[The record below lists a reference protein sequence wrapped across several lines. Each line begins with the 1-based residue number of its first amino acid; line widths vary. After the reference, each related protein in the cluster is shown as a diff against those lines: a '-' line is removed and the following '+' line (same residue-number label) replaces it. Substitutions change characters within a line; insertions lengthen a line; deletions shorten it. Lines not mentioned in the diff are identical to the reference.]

1 MKKRVLSLF
10 LAITLCLTLTP
21 TGALAEEGQPPE
33 QTVSV
38 TQNAETGADENAPP
52 AKPEENP
59 TEDAPA
65 AAEKNTADKETG
77 KEAGQ
82 NEPTAEGKNEPLA
95 LGLDDAGQNG
105 EGGGNGEAGGTYI
118 SGEDTRTEIWCVSKP
133 DSIGRGYDGTTDGG
147 TIPIDLTFTDG
158 TNEIKLTEKT
168 DFTAKK
174 TFDSADAGWHTVT
187 VEIALIGEAAV
198 KYKLKAG
205 EETFTIG
212 GNINKAYPDL
222 TVTLSKTAC
231 TAGEKLLPLL
241 SVEGAPE
248 DAEVTYYY
256 LASELKSWAGSSDV
270 EGSDAMPKI
279 DENTAISEPG
289 TYYIYAKTGETKNYE
304 EERSTT
310 AELTV
315 NEAVVEAASVTKADG
330 TDGGT
335 YESLPAALNAAQDGD
350 TVKLLADHVTD
361 ADALNAL
368 GEDFT
373 FEQYASIVPV
383 VTKTLT
389 LDLNHKTVD
398 YLEVGFTET
407 NEETQKKETLET
419 GNLTVTGEAAYGR
432 ILNLLFMAGTLNIRS
447 GEIGGI
453 LVDDNGVESPGG
465 GLVCDVNSGSVTI
478 SGGTVLG
485 LTVLEGAAVTVNGG
499 SAHAGEWVVASG
511 ATLNITDGTFGD
523 VQFTHNGTI
532 AISGGTFQSIKSYIA
547 EELQPLMSLL
557 DTQKVHAFYK
567 GDDVQDGNATEL
579 ADVTVKEHT
588 HSSENGKCD
597 CGASYVA
604 SVTTSNG
611 VTNNYTSLDDALDAA
626 QDGDTVTLLSNVDL
640 GETYVTIDKSITFD
654 LGDKT
659 LSSSKA
665 WLSYGVLLVK
675 DATVTVKNGKVKATG
690 IGSCAIRAYRSGASM
705 TLEDVTAT
713 VTSDKSSVTVG
724 DFGSAVI
731 KSGDYQGLYVG
742 AKSQVTLEGGT
753 FRPYMD
759 NITNENV
766 KSIFWKV
773 NETTDATSRDCME
786 LLGDGCVY
794 VDENRTQVRTGG
806 GFNTV
811 VTVQQGTAIDAPVA
825 KIGNVEYASLSKAIN
840 AVQNGG
846 TITLLDDL
854 DLGSGAVLQVGSSK
868 KDFTIDLDNHTLSAD
883 GDCLIMLHN
892 GSQLTLKN
900 GTLDGS
906 RCTSYEGVLY
916 ISSNSGPKL
925 TLENVTAKSGSVADF
940 LYDQRSVLLAYVT
953 YGTVVFDGGTY
964 TGGVLLE
971 TDGNAVLKSGTFQK
985 GTNDYSIKTE
995 DSGKHLSDYLD
1006 DDSQFWNDNTPLD
1019 LSNETQTADKV
1030 TVRPCEHKW
1039 ENGKCTVC
1047 QKVCDH
1053 GSTDGKSMTED
1064 PCPTCGMKAAAQV
1077 DITGSDAKYFPSFT
1091 DALVYAT
1098 KNNGCTLKLLADV
1111 TGTTVMIN
1119 NPFIFD
1125 LNGHSVDALSVDAKA
1140 TIKDSGTTKGRIGK
1154 VTVSNEKVTD
1164 LTLGSLLE
1172 EGYAFKYG
1180 NGYWANDSYLQTTEG
1195 SFVTVEKA
1203 PIQSVNVYAKD
1214 KNNQEILTI
1223 AYGATGEVT
1232 LVSSC
1237 KLSET
1242 SGENLNCAWYKL
1254 TDDTA
1259 IPPLEGAA
1267 GTSYKLPADL
1277 PAGTYTYRVT
1287 FTSDYYSKSA
1297 EITITVTPISL
1308 VGATV
1313 TVSNLT
1319 YNGNPQEPT
1328 VTVKLGDETLSRDN
1342 DYTVQV
1348 TKQTDAGRYKLTI
1361 KGGGNY
1367 SGEIK
1372 DVEWKIEP
1380 MKIDSVMVSSDISKV
1395 YDGTAEI
1402 NMSANEWA
1410 TALKFKTLSASGV
1423 VDVPSETYTIS
1434 DAYFVKKSGEE
1445 TIYSPDAG
1453 EKYGITFKITLNDDN
1468 YVLQTYG
1475 EDTPST
1481 SKVITQSGGATF
1493 TIKQATVT
1501 SPGEITQL
1509 VFNDL
1514 AKTYTI
1520 DLAKL
1525 LPKLSEGCAYGS
1537 IQYQGHNYNFTDNA
1551 YLDGNDAVSV
1561 SKEGVLTLS
1570 TVAASTANVGDQ
1582 IGTITVP
1589 VVTTNYQKF
1598 EFTIKVVIS
1607 ARIPINA
1614 SGVTVS
1620 ASEITYGQTL
1630 NESKLTATG
1639 TMKHPG
1645 TGEEVKGTFAWTNPE
1660 AKPGAAGDYT
1670 ASWTFTPA
1678 AGYEEYAPAT
1688 GTVTIKVNKATPTFT
1703 APTAQENLTYTGQE
1717 QALITAGSVTSGG
1730 TMQYSLTENG
1740 TYSQD
1745 IPTGTDAGAYT
1756 VWYRVIGDANHNDT
1770 APASVPVRIGK
1781 KPLTIIG
1788 VTAASK
1794 TYDGTTNAD
1803 ITSVTFGGS
1812 VTLQKD
1818 KDYAVTARFDDASAG
1833 NGKNITATVTLMG
1846 QAAKNYALEQ
1856 SSFPTTGSIT
1866 KAAAPGSGLHPAVT
1880 VINDLAKTYEM
1891 VLSNDYLP
1899 KLSSPCEYGN
1909 VSYSLGGTY
1918 LTDGYKNK
1926 VQAEVVEE
1934 NGQYKLKL
1942 TVPAVDY
1949 NKVSSVGTLR
1959 LNVSSDNYQD
1969 FHLDIGVKAKNKDV
1983 PVPDGPISASDITY
1997 GQALNDSKI
2006 AGKMKAGGKAIDGTF
2021 TWTNGTFKPA
2031 AGDYPASWTFTPAKG
2046 YEEYATATGTATVT
2060 VDPKAVTVSI
2070 TPNGGTY
2077 GSVTAAAAVLS
2088 GVVDG
2093 ETVPVTL
2100 TYTGTANDGTTYAD
2114 TTPPAKAG
2122 TYTITATTTNPN
2134 YTLDPKTTT
2143 ADFTIAKRPATV
2155 TPDNKSK
2162 VYEENDPD
2170 LTYKVDGVLDGE
2182 TLTGI
2187 TLTRA
2192 EGENAGKYAITATAD
2207 AGANPNYDVTFAE
2220 GTLTIEPKS
2229 IKGATVVLGKG
2240 LIANGAEQT
2249 QTVEKV
2255 LLDGKELP
2263 ADSYTVAGN
2272 TATTPGSHTLTITA
2286 KGNYTG
2292 TVEQTYVIIPAKA
2305 ESAPGEEIA
2314 IGSGEVK
2321 VVVKSEGTVPP
2332 ATLLTNK
2339 AELLAMLV
2347 DSGDITADELAQI
2360 ADGASVDIALTVK
2373 EANVSAEIKTAM
2385 AQAAK
2390 GCTIGQYLDIS
2401 LFKYM
2406 TVNGKQQ
2413 DGVALHTTK
2422 DALTISVVVPDAL
2435 INTNSAVNRTYCIV
2449 RNHEGTITVLDAAF
2463 DAAGKTL
2470 TFKTDRFSD
2479 YAIAYKD
2486 TAVPS
2491 SGSNPGSSNSSND
2504 SETKKNEV
2512 AAPTP
2517 APTPAST
2524 SKPSTI
2530 TAMPQ
2535 TGDTSNPTLYV
2546 VLLVASLLGLAVVFV
2561 CKKRNDK

>member
-21 TGALAEEGQPPE
+21 TGALAAEGQPPE
-33 QTVSV
+33 QTVSA
-38 TQNAETGADENAPP
+38 TQEAQIPAPALEEKEEEKTTPAQTGAGENAPP
-52 AKPEENP
+52 ANPEENP

-65 AAEKNTADKETG
+65 AAEKNTADEETG
-77 KEAGQ
+77 KQAVQ
-82 NEPTAEGKNEPLA
+82 NEPTMEGKNELPA
-95 LGLDDAGQNG
+95 LNDAGQSAAG
-105 EGGGNGEAGGTYI
+105 GGIYVAPGSPTEGGGGTYI
-118 SGEDTRTEIWCVSKP
+118 PGEDKRTEIRCVSKP
-133 DSIGRGYDGTTDGG
+133 DSIGRSYDGTTDGG

-158 TNEIKLTEKT
+158 TNEIKLKEGTG
-168 DFTAKK
+168 FTAKK

-212 GNINKAYPDL
+212 GNINKAYPKL
-222 TVTLSKTAC
+222 TVSLSQTAC

-256 LASELKSWAGSSDV
+256 LASALKSWAGSSDV

-289 TYYIYAKTGETKNYE
+289 TYYVYAKTGETKNYE

-315 NEAVVEAASVTKADG
+315 NEAVVEAASVTKKDG

-335 YESLPAALNAAQDGD
+335 YESLPAALNAAQ
-350 TVKLLADHVTD
+350 
-361 ADALNAL
+361 N
-368 GEDFT
+368 
-373 FEQYASIVPV
+373 
-383 VTKTLT
+383 
-389 LDLNHKTVD
+389 
-398 YLEVGFTET
+398 
-407 NEETQKKETLET
+407 
-419 GNLTVTGEAAYGR
+419 
-432 ILNLLFMAGTLNIRS
+432 
-447 GEIGGI
+447 
-453 LVDDNGVESPGG
+453 
-465 GLVCDVNSGSVTI
+465 
-478 SGGTVLG
+478 
-485 LTVLEGAAVTVNGG
+485 
-499 SAHAGEWVVASG
+499 
-511 ATLNITDGTFGD
+511 
-523 VQFTHNGTI
+523 
-532 AISGGTFQSIKSYIA
+532 
-547 EELQPLMSLL
+547 
-557 DTQKVHAFYK
+557 
-567 GDDVQDGNATEL
+567 
-579 ADVTVKEHT
+579 
-588 HSSENGKCD
+588 
-597 CGASYVA
+597 
-604 SVTTSNG
+604 
-611 VTNNYTSLDDALDAA
+611 
-626 QDGDTVTLLSNVDL
+626 GDTVTLLSDVDL
-640 GETYVTIDKSITFD
+640 GETYVTISKSITFD
-654 LGDKT
+654 LNGKT
-659 LSSSKA
+659 LSSSKT
-665 WLSYGVLLVK
+665 WSSDGVLLVK
-675 DATVTVKNGKVKATG
+675 NATVTVKNGTVKATG

-705 TLEDVTAT
+705 TLEAVTAT
-713 VTSDKSSVTVG
+713 VTSNKSSVMVG

-742 AKSQVTLEGGT
+742 AKSQVTLKGGT

-759 NITNENV
+759 TMTNENV

-825 KIGNVEYASLSKAIN
+825 KIGNVEYASLSKAID

-854 DLGSGAVLQVGSSK
+854 DLGNGAVLQVGSSQK
-868 KDFTIDLDNHTLSAD
+868 NFTIDLDNHTLSAD
-883 GDCLIMLHN
+883 GACLIMLHN

-925 TLENVTAKSGSVADF
+925 TLENVTAKSGTVPDT
-940 LYDQRSVLLAYVT
+940 LNGQRSVLLAYVT
-953 YGTVVFDGGTY
+953 YGTVEFDGGTY
-964 TGGVLLE
+964 TGGVLLK
-971 TDGNAVLKSGTFQK
+971 TDGNAVLKSGTFRK
-985 GTNDYSIKTE
+985 GTNNYSIKTE

-1006 DDSQFWNDNTPLD
+1006 ESLFWNGDTVLD
-1019 LSNETQTADKV
+1019 LSSETQTADEV
-1030 TVRPCEHKW
+1030 TVRPCEHNW

-1053 GSTDGKSMTED
+1053 GSADGKSMTED
-1064 PCPTCGMKAAAQV
+1064 PCHTCGMKAAAQV

-1154 VTVSNEKVTD
+1154 VTVSDTEVPG
-1164 LTLGSLLE
+1164 LTLGGLLE

-1237 KLSET
+1237 RMGET
-1242 SGENLNCAWYKL
+1242 SGADLTYLWYKL
-1254 TDDTA
+1254 EGAAATA
-1259 IPPLEGAA
+1259 PLEGATGANYTLPDNLAA
-1267 GTSYKLPADL
+1267 GTH
-1277 PAGTYTYRVT
+1277 TYLLIC
-1287 FTSDYYSKSA
+1287 TSDGYSKSE

-1308 VGATV
+1308 EGAEV
-1313 TVSNLT
+1313 TVENPT
-1319 YNGNPQEPT
+1319 YNGQKQFPA
-1328 VTVKLGDETLSRDN
+1328 VTVKLNENTTLTKGTDFYVDATMQTNAGS
-1342 DYTVQV
+1342 YT
-1348 TKQTDAGRYKLTI
+1348 LTVN
-1361 KGGGNY
+1361 GNGNY
-1367 SGEIK
+1367 SGKIEN
-1372 DVEWKIEP
+1372 VEWKIEP
-1380 MKIDSVMVSSDISKV
+1380 MKIDSVMVSSDISKT
-1395 YDGTAEI
+1395 YDGTATVTKTAE
-1402 NMSANEWA
+1402 EWA
-1410 TALKFKTLSASGV
+1410 KILTFKTLSAYAV
-1423 VDVPSETYTIS
+1423 VDVPSGAYTIS
-1434 DAYFVKKSGEE
+1434 DAYFVEKSGEE

-1525 LPKLSEGCAYGS
+1525 LPKLSEGCEYGD
-1537 IQYQGHNYNFTDNA
+1537 IQYQGCDYHFTDST
-1551 YLDGNDAVSV
+1551 YLDSNNGMSV
-1561 SKEGVLTLS
+1561 SEEGILTLP
-1570 TVAASTANVGDQ
+1570 TVSAHTSDVNTQ

-1589 VVTTNYQKF
+1589 VVTTNYQNF
-1598 EFTIKVVIS
+1598 EFTIKVYIS
-1607 ARIPINA
+1607 ARIPPNA

-1620 ASEITYGQTL
+1620 ASDITYGQML

-1717 QALITAGSVTSGG
+1717 QALITAGMTDHG
-1730 TMQYSLTENG
+1730 TMLYSLTENG

-1745 IPTGTDAGAYT
+1745 IPTGTDAGEYT
-1756 VWYRVIGDANHNDT
+1756 VWYRVIGDENHNDA
-1770 APASVPVRIGK
+1770 APASVAVRIGQ
-1781 KPLTIIG
+1781 KPLTITG
-1788 VTAASK
+1788 LTASK
-1794 TYDGTTNAD
+1794 PYDGTTNAD
-1803 ITSVTFGGS
+1803 ITSVTFDGVNLNRG
-1812 VTLQKD
+1812 T
-1818 KDYAVTARFDDASAG
+1818 DYTVTANFDDASVG
-1833 NGKNITATVTLMG
+1833 NRKNVTATVTLTE
-1846 QAAKNYALEQ
+1846 QTAKNYALEQ

-1866 KAAAPGSGLHPAVT
+1866 KAAAPDFTKETALTIVNGHE
-1880 VINDLAKTYEM
+1880 KTYT
-1891 VLSNDYLP
+1891 VTLP
-1899 KLSSPCEYGN
+1899 ALPTLETPKAYGALTYEIGEIKLN
-1909 VSYSLGGTY
+1909 
-1918 LTDGYKNK
+1918 DGYYTSGAK
-1926 VQAEVVEE
+1926 VE
-1934 NGQYKLKL
+1934 NGEL
-1942 TVPAVDY
+1942 TLPIQKNDVETTG
-1949 NKVSSVGTLR
+1949 SVGTVTVVIKSINYKDITLTVK
-1959 LNVSSDNYQD
+1959 VSAVNQ
-1969 FHLDIGVKAKNKDV
+1969 IK
-1983 PVPDGPISASDITY
+1983 PVPDGTITATPITY
-1997 GQALNDSKI
+1997 GNELSASTITGTMQDPVTGVAVN
-2006 AGKMKAGGKAIDGTF
+2006 GTF
-2021 TWTNGTFKPA
+2021 TWDTPA
-2031 AGDYPASWTFTPAKG
+2031 VKLNAGSHNAKWTFTPDKSYG
-2046 YEEYATATGTATVT
+2046 GKYTTNTGTATVT
-2060 VDPKAVTVSI
+2060 VNPKAVTVSGITANDKVYDGTTNAGLDYSAVTLGGVLENDTLTVTATGTMESADVGEKKVTISNLTLGGDSAANYVLAESGNQTETTATITAKEVTATI

-2077 GSVTAAAAVLS
+2077 GSVTAAAAELS
-2088 GVVDG
+2088 GAVDG
-2093 ETVPVTL
+2093 ENVPVTL
-2100 TYTGTANDGTTYAD
+2100 TYTGNGYNDTAVPVN
-2114 TTPPAKAG
+2114 AG
-2122 TYTITATTTNPN
+2122 SYTVTASIANSN
-2134 YTLDPKTTT
+2134 YTLTGNTT
-2143 ADFTIAKRPATV
+2143 ADFVITPKAVTVSGITANDKVYDGTTNAVLDYSNAQFDGILENDKLTVAAKGMFEKAEAGKQNVAISDLKLGGDSAANYVLAESGNQTETTATITAKEVTV

-2162 VYEENDPD
+2162 VYEEKDPK
-2170 LTYKVDGVLDGE
+2170 LTYIVSGVLSGE
-2182 TLTGI
+2182 TLKGI
-2187 TLTRA
+2187 TLARA
-2192 EGENAGKYAITATAD
+2192 EGENAGEYDITATAD
-2207 AGANPNYDVTFAE
+2207 AGANPNYEVTFAE
-2220 GTLTIEPKS
+2220 GKFTINPKS
-2229 IKGATVVLGKG
+2229 IDGATVKLGKA
-2240 LIANGAEQT
+2240 LTANGAEQT

-2255 LLDGKELP
+2255 LLNDKELP

-2272 TATTPGSHTLTITA
+2272 TATDPGSHTLTITA

-2292 TVEQTYVIIPAKA
+2292 AVEQTYVIVPAKA
-2305 ESAPGEEIA
+2305 EDAPDKEIT
-2314 IGSGEVK
+2314 IGNGKVK
-2321 VVVKSEGTVPP
+2321 VDIKFEGTVPP
-2332 ATLLTNK
+2332 ATLLTDK

-2360 ADGASVDIALTVK
+2360 ADGAIMDIVLTVK
-2373 EANVSAEIKTAM
+2373 EANVPDAVKTAM

-2390 GCTIGQYLDIS
+2390 DYTIGQYLDIS

-2406 TVNGKQQ
+2406 TVNGNRQP
-2413 DGVALHTTK
+2413 GAALHTTK
-2422 DALTISVVVPDAL
+2422 NALPISVVVPDAL
-2435 INTNSAVNRTYCIV
+2435 IHTDSAVNRNYCIV
-2449 RNHEGTITVLDAAF
+2449 RCHEGAIAVLDAAF
-2463 DAAGKTL
+2463 DAANKTL
-2470 TFKTDRFSD
+2470 TFKTDRFSV

-2491 SGSNPGSSNSSND
+2491 SGSNPGSNNSSND

>member
-21 TGALAEEGQPPE
+21 TGALAAEGQPPE

-38 TQNAETGADENAPP
+38 TQEAQTGAGENAPP
-52 AKPEENP
+52 ANPEENP
-59 TEDAPA
+59 TENAPA
-65 AAEKNTADKETG
+65 AAEKNTADEGNG
-77 KEAGQ
+77 KQAVQ
-82 NEPTAEGKNEPLA
+82 NEPTMEGKNELPA
-95 LGLDDAGQNG
+95 LNDAGQNAAG
-105 EGGGNGEAGGTYI
+105 GGIYVAPGSPTEGGGGTYI

-133 DSIGRGYDGTTDGG
+133 DSIGRSYDGTTDGG

-158 TNEIKLTEKT
+158 TNEIKLKEGTG
-168 DFTAKK
+168 FTAKK

-212 GNINKAYPDL
+212 GNINKAYPKL
-222 TVTLSKTAC
+222 TVSLSQTTC

-241 SVEGAPE
+241 SVEGAPK

-256 LASELKSWAGSSDV
+256 LASALKSWAGSSDV
-270 EGSDAMPKI
+270 EGSEAMPKI
-279 DENTAISEPG
+279 DENTAISKPG
-289 TYYIYAKTGETKNYE
+289 TYYVYAKTGETKNYE
-304 EERSTT
+304 EERSAT

-330 TDGGT
+330 TVSGT
-335 YESLPAALNAAQDGD
+335 YKTLPA
-350 TVKLLADHVTD
+350 
-361 ADALNAL
+361 
-368 GEDFT
+368 
-373 FEQYASIVPV
+373 
-383 VTKTLT
+383 
-389 LDLNHKTVD
+389 
-398 YLEVGFTET
+398 
-407 NEETQKKETLET
+407 
-419 GNLTVTGEAAYGR
+419 
-432 ILNLLFMAGTLNIRS
+432 
-447 GEIGGI
+447 
-453 LVDDNGVESPGG
+453 
-465 GLVCDVNSGSVTI
+465 
-478 SGGTVLG
+478 
-485 LTVLEGAAVTVNGG
+485 
-499 SAHAGEWVVASG
+499 
-511 ATLNITDGTFGD
+511 
-523 VQFTHNGTI
+523 
-532 AISGGTFQSIKSYIA
+532 
-547 EELQPLMSLL
+547 
-557 DTQKVHAFYK
+557 
-567 GDDVQDGNATEL
+567 
-579 ADVTVKEHT
+579 
-588 HSSENGKCD
+588 
-597 CGASYVA
+597 
-604 SVTTSNG
+604 
-611 VTNNYTSLDDALDAA
+611 ALDAA
-626 QDGDTVTLLSNVDL
+626 QDGDTVTLLSDVDL

-665 WLSYGVLLVK
+665 WLSYGVLVVK
-675 DATVTVKNGKVKATG
+675 DATVTVKNGTVKATG
-690 IGSCAIRAYRSGASM
+690 SGSCAIRAYRSGASM
-705 TLEDVTAT
+705 TLENVTAT
-713 VTSDKSSVTVG
+713 VTSNKSSVTVG

-759 NITNENV
+759 TTTNENV

-825 KIGNVEYASLSKAIN
+825 KIGNVEYASLSKAID

-854 DLGSGAVLQVGSSK
+854 DLGNGAVLQVGSSQK
-868 KDFTIDLDNHTLSAD
+868 NFTIDLDNHTLSAD
-883 GDCLIMLHN
+883 GACLIMLHN

-906 RCTSYEGVLY
+906 RCTSYDGVLY

-925 TLENVTAKSGSVADF
+925 TLENVTAKSGTVPDT
-940 LYDQRSVLLAYVT
+940 LNGQRSVLLAYVT
-953 YGTVVFDGGTY
+953 YGTVEFDGGTY
-964 TGGVLLE
+964 TGGVLLK
-971 TDGNAVLKSGTFQK
+971 TDGNAVLKSGTFRK
-985 GTNDYSIKTE
+985 GTNNYSIKTE

-1006 DDSQFWNDNTPLD
+1006 ESLFWNGDTVLD
-1019 LSNETQTADKV
+1019 LSSETQTADEV
-1030 TVRPCEHKW
+1030 TVRPCEHNW

-1053 GSTDGKSMTED
+1053 GSADGKSMTKD

-1119 NPFIFD
+1119 NPFLFD
-1125 LNGHSVDALSVDAKA
+1125 LNGHNVDALSVDARA

-1154 VTVSNEKVTD
+1154 VTVSDTEVPG
-1164 LTLGSLLE
+1164 LTLGGLLE

-1214 KNNQEILTI
+1214 KNNQKILTI

-1242 SGENLNCAWYKL
+1242 SGENLSCAWYKL

-1717 QALITAGSVTSGG
+1717 QALITAGMTDHG

-1756 VWYRVIGDANHNDT
+1756 VWYRVIGDENHNDT
-1770 APASVPVRIGK
+1770 APASVAVRIGQ
-1781 KPLTIIG
+1781 KPLTITG

-1794 TYDGTTNAD
+1794 LYDGTKNAG
-1803 ITSVTFGGS
+1803 ITSVTFDN
-1812 VTLQKD
+1812 VILNRDT
-1818 KDYAVTARFDDASAG
+1818 DYNVTASFDDASVG
-1833 NGKNITATVTLMG
+1833 NGKNVTATVTLIG
-1846 QAAKNYALEQ
+1846 PAAKNYALEQ
-1856 SSFPTTGSIT
+1856 SSFTTTGSIT
-1866 KAAAPGSGLHPAVT
+1866 KAAAPGSGLRPAVT

-1909 VSYSLGGTY
+1909 VSYSLRGTY
-1918 LTDGYKNK
+1918 LTDGYKDTVQVK
-1926 VQAEVVEE
+1926 VMEE

-1949 NKVSSVGTLR
+1949 NKVSSVGTIDVR
-1959 LNVSSDNYQD
+1959 VTSDNYRD
-1969 FHLDIGVKAKNKDV
+1969 FYLTIGVKTKNKDV
-1983 PVPDGPISASDITY
+1983 PVPDGTISASDITY

-2031 AGDYPASWTFTPAKG
+2031 TGDYPASWTFTPAKG

-2070 TPNGGTY
+2070 TPNGGSY
-2077 GSVTAAAAVLS
+2077 
-2088 GVVDG
+2088 G
-2093 ETVPVTL
+2093 ETIIPATATANDVVGEDNPEITL
-2100 TYTGTANDGTTYAD
+2100 TYTGTASDGTKYTG
-2114 TTPPAKAG
+2114 TTPPTKAG
-2122 TYTITATTTNPN
+2122 TYTIKASTTNAN
-2134 YTLDPKTTT
+2134 YTLVANT
-2143 ADFTIAKRPATV
+2143 ATATFTVAKRGATV

-2162 VYEENDPD
+2162 VYQEKDPD
-2170 LTYKVDGVLDGE
+2170 LTYKVNGVLDGE
-2182 TLTGI
+2182 TLKGI

-2192 EGENAGKYAITATAD
+2192 EGENAGQYAITATAD
-2207 AGANPNYDVTFAE
+2207 AGANPNYKVMFAE

-2240 LIANGAEQT
+2240 LTANGAEQT

-2263 ADSYTVAGN
+2263 ADSYTVKGN
-2272 TATTPGSHTLTITA
+2272 TATAPGRHTLTVTA

-2292 TVEQTYVIIPAKA
+2292 TVEQTYVIVPAKA
-2305 ESAPGEEIA
+2305 EDAPDGEIA

-2360 ADGASVDIALTVK
+2360 ADGANVDIALTVK

-2406 TVNGKQQ
+2406 TVNGNQQ
-2413 DGVALHTTK
+2413 AGVALHTTK

-2435 INTNSAVNRTYCIV
+2435 IHTDSAVNRTYCIV
-2449 RNHEGTITVLDAAF
+2449 RRHDGAITVLDAAF
-2463 DAAGKTL
+2463 DAASKTL

-2486 TAVPS
+2486 TAVPGI
-2491 SGSNPGSSNSSND
+2491 GSNPGSNNSSND

-2546 VLLVASLLGLAVVFV
+2546 VLLVASMLGLAVVFV

>member
-21 TGALAEEGQPPE
+21 TGALAAEGQPPE
-33 QTVSV
+33 QTVSA
-38 TQNAETGADENAPP
+38 TQEAQIPAPALEEKEEEKTTPAQTGAGENAPP
-52 AKPEENP
+52 ANPEENP

-65 AAEKNTADKETG
+65 AAEKNTADEETG
-77 KEAGQ
+77 KQAVQ
-82 NEPTAEGKNEPLA
+82 NEPTMEGKNELPA
-95 LGLDDAGQNG
+95 LNDAGQSAAG
-105 EGGGNGEAGGTYI
+105 GGIYVAPGSPTEGGGGTYI
-118 SGEDTRTEIWCVSKP
+118 PGEDKRTEIRCVSKP
-133 DSIGRGYDGTTDGG
+133 DSIGRSYDGTTDGG

-158 TNEIKLTEKT
+158 TNEIKLKEGTG
-168 DFTAKK
+168 FTAKK

-212 GNINKAYPDL
+212 GNINKAYPKL
-222 TVTLSKTAC
+222 TVSLSQTAC

-256 LASELKSWAGSSDV
+256 LASALKSWAGSSDV

-289 TYYIYAKTGETKNYE
+289 TYYVYAKTGETKNYE

-315 NEAVVEAASVTKADG
+315 NEAVVEAASVTKKDG

-335 YESLPAALNAAQDGD
+335 YESLPAALNAAQ
-350 TVKLLADHVTD
+350 
-361 ADALNAL
+361 N
-368 GEDFT
+368 
-373 FEQYASIVPV
+373 
-383 VTKTLT
+383 
-389 LDLNHKTVD
+389 
-398 YLEVGFTET
+398 
-407 NEETQKKETLET
+407 
-419 GNLTVTGEAAYGR
+419 
-432 ILNLLFMAGTLNIRS
+432 
-447 GEIGGI
+447 
-453 LVDDNGVESPGG
+453 
-465 GLVCDVNSGSVTI
+465 
-478 SGGTVLG
+478 
-485 LTVLEGAAVTVNGG
+485 
-499 SAHAGEWVVASG
+499 
-511 ATLNITDGTFGD
+511 
-523 VQFTHNGTI
+523 
-532 AISGGTFQSIKSYIA
+532 
-547 EELQPLMSLL
+547 
-557 DTQKVHAFYK
+557 
-567 GDDVQDGNATEL
+567 
-579 ADVTVKEHT
+579 
-588 HSSENGKCD
+588 
-597 CGASYVA
+597 
-604 SVTTSNG
+604 
-611 VTNNYTSLDDALDAA
+611 
-626 QDGDTVTLLSNVDL
+626 GDTVTLLSDVDL
-640 GETYVTIDKSITFD
+640 GETYVTISKSITFD
-654 LGDKT
+654 LNGKT
-659 LSSSKA
+659 LSSSKT
-665 WLSYGVLLVK
+665 WSSDGVLLVK
-675 DATVTVKNGKVKATG
+675 NATVTVKNGTVKATG

-705 TLEDVTAT
+705 TLEAVTAT
-713 VTSDKSSVTVG
+713 VTSNKSSVMVG

-742 AKSQVTLEGGT
+742 AKSQVTLKGGT

-759 NITNENV
+759 TMTNENV

-825 KIGNVEYASLSKAIN
+825 KIGNVEYASLSKAID

-854 DLGSGAVLQVGSSK
+854 DLGNGAVLQVGSSQK
-868 KDFTIDLDNHTLSAD
+868 NFTIDLDNHTLSAD
-883 GDCLIMLHN
+883 GACLIMLHN

-925 TLENVTAKSGSVADF
+925 TLENVTAKSGTVPDT
-940 LYDQRSVLLAYVT
+940 LNGQRSVLLAYVT
-953 YGTVVFDGGTY
+953 YGTVEFDGGTY
-964 TGGVLLE
+964 TGGVLLK
-971 TDGNAVLKSGTFQK
+971 TDGNAVLKSGTFRK
-985 GTNDYSIKTE
+985 GTNNYSIKTE

-1006 DDSQFWNDNTPLD
+1006 ESLFWNGDTVLD
-1019 LSNETQTADKV
+1019 LSSETQTADEV
-1030 TVRPCEHKW
+1030 TVRPCEHNW

-1053 GSTDGKSMTED
+1053 GSADGKSMTED
-1064 PCPTCGMKAAAQV
+1064 PCHTCGMKAAAQV

-1119 NPFIFD
+1119 NPFLFD
-1125 LNGHSVDALSVDAKA
+1125 LNGHNVDALSVDARA

-1164 LTLGSLLE
+1164 LTLGDLLE
-1172 EGYAFKYG
+1172 EGYAFKYET
-1180 NGYWANDSYLQTTEG
+1180 GYWADDSHKETISGLK
-1195 SFVTVEKA
+1195 VTVEKA
-1203 PIQSVNVYAKD
+1203 PIQSVKIYAKD
-1214 KNNQEILTI
+1214 KNHKEVPTTM
-1223 AYGATGEVT
+1223 AYGTTGEVT

-1237 KLSET
+1237 RMGET
-1242 SGENLNCAWYKL
+1242 SGADLSYLWYKL
-1254 TDDTA
+1254 EGAAATA
-1259 IPPLEGAA
+1259 PLEGATGANYTLPDNLAA
-1267 GTSYKLPADL
+1267 GTH
-1277 PAGTYTYRVT
+1277 TYLLIC
-1287 FTSDYYSKSA
+1287 TSGGYSKSA
-1297 EITITVTPISL
+1297 EITITVTPVSL
-1308 VGATV
+1308 EGAEV
-1313 TVSNLT
+1313 TVENPT
-1319 YNGNPQEPT
+1319 YNGQKQFPA
-1328 VTVKLGDETLSRDN
+1328 VTVKLDENTTLTKGTDFYVDATMQANAGS
-1342 DYTVQV
+1342 YT
-1348 TKQTDAGRYKLTI
+1348 LTVN
-1361 KGGGNY
+1361 GNGNY
-1367 SGEIK
+1367 SGKIEN
-1372 DVEWKIEP
+1372 VEWKIEP
-1380 MKIDSVMVSSDISKV
+1380 MKIDSVMVSSAISKV

-1423 VDVPSETYTIS
+1423 VDVPSEAYTIS

-1525 LPKLSEGCAYGS
+1525 LPKLSEGCEYGD
-1537 IQYQGHNYNFTDNA
+1537 IQYQGCDYHFTDST
-1551 YLDGNDAVSV
+1551 YLDSNNGMSV
-1561 SKEGVLTLS
+1561 SEEGILTLP
-1570 TVAASTANVGDQ
+1570 TVSAHTSDVNTQ

-1589 VVTTNYQKF
+1589 VVTTNYQNF
-1598 EFTIKVVIS
+1598 EFTIKVYIS
-1607 ARIPINA
+1607 ARIPPNA

-1620 ASEITYGQTL
+1620 ASDITYGQML

-1717 QALITAGSVTSGG
+1717 QALITAGMTDHG
-1730 TMQYSLTENG
+1730 TMLYSLTENG

-1770 APASVPVRIGK
+1770 APASVAVSIGK
-1781 KPLTIIG
+1781 KPLTITG
-1788 VTAASK
+1788 VTVAPK
-1794 TYDGTTNAD
+1794 PYDGTTNAD
-1803 ITSVTFGGS
+1803 ISSVTFDN
-1812 VTLQKD
+1812 VTLNRGT
-1818 KDYAVTARFDDASAG
+1818 DYTVTASFDDAGVG
-1833 NGKNITATVTLMG
+1833 NGKNVTATVTLMG

-1856 SSFPTTGSIT
+1856 SSFPTTGSII
-1866 KAAAPGSGLHPAVT
+1866 KAAAPDFTKETALTIVNGHE
-1880 VINDLAKTYEM
+1880 KTYT
-1891 VLSNDYLP
+1891 VTLP
-1899 KLSSPCEYGN
+1899 ALPTLKTPKEYGA
-1909 VSYSLGGTY
+1909 LTY
-1918 LTDGYKNK
+1918 EIGEIKLNDGYYTGGAK
-1926 VQAEVVEE
+1926 VE
-1934 NGQYKLKL
+1934 NGEL
-1942 TVPAVDY
+1942 TLPIQKNDVETTG
-1949 NKVSSVGTLR
+1949 SVGTVTVVIKSINYKDITLTVK
-1959 LNVSSDNYQD
+1959 VSAVNQ
-1969 FHLDIGVKAKNKDV
+1969 IK
-1983 PVPDGPISASDITY
+1983 PVPDGTITATPITY
-1997 GQALNDSKI
+1997 GNELSASTITGTMQDPVTGVAVN
-2006 AGKMKAGGKAIDGTF
+2006 GTF
-2021 TWTNGTFKPA
+2021 TWDTPA
-2031 AGDYPASWTFTPAKG
+2031 VKLNAGSHNAKWTFTPDKSYG
-2046 YEEYATATGTATVT
+2046 GKYTTNTGTATVT
-2060 VDPKAVTVSI
+2060 VNPKAVTVSGITANDKVYDGTTNAGLDYSAVTLGGVLENDTLTVTATGTMESADVGEKKVTISNLTLGGDSAANYVLAESGNQTETTATITAKEVTATI

-2077 GSVTAAAAVLS
+2077 GSVTAAAAELS
-2088 GVVDG
+2088 GAVDG
-2093 ETVPVTL
+2093 ENVPVTL
-2100 TYTGTANDGTTYAD
+2100 TYTGNGYNDTAVPVN
-2114 TTPPAKAG
+2114 AG
-2122 TYTITATTTNPN
+2122 SYTVTASIANSN
-2134 YTLDPKTTT
+2134 YTLTGNTT
-2143 ADFTIAKRPATV
+2143 ADFVITPKAVTVSGITANDKVYDGTTNAVLDYSNAQFDGILENDKLTVAAKGMFEKAEAGKQNVAISDLKLGGDSAANYVLAESGNQTETTATITAKEVTV

-2162 VYEENDPD
+2162 VYEEKDPK
-2170 LTYKVDGVLDGE
+2170 LTYIVSGVLSGE
-2182 TLTGI
+2182 TLKGI
-2187 TLTRA
+2187 TLARA
-2192 EGENAGKYAITATAD
+2192 EGENAGEYDITATAD
-2207 AGANPNYDVTFAE
+2207 AGANPNYEVTFAE
-2220 GTLTIEPKS
+2220 GKFTINPKS
-2229 IKGATVVLGKG
+2229 IDGATVKLGKA
-2240 LIANGAEQT
+2240 LTANGAEQT

-2255 LLDGKELP
+2255 LLNDKELP

-2272 TATTPGSHTLTITA
+2272 TATDPGSHTLTITA

-2292 TVEQTYVIIPAKA
+2292 AVEQTYVIVPAKA
-2305 ESAPGEEIA
+2305 EDAPDKEIT
-2314 IGSGEVK
+2314 IGNGKVK
-2321 VVVKSEGTVPP
+2321 VDIKFEGTVPP
-2332 ATLLTNK
+2332 ATLLTDK

-2360 ADGASVDIALTVK
+2360 ADGAIMDIVLTVK
-2373 EANVSAEIKTAM
+2373 EANVPDAVKTAM

-2390 GCTIGQYLDIS
+2390 DYTIGQYLDIS

-2406 TVNGKQQ
+2406 TVNGNRQP
-2413 DGVALHTTK
+2413 GAALHTTK
-2422 DALTISVVVPDAL
+2422 NALPISVVVPDAL
-2435 INTNSAVNRTYCIV
+2435 IHTDSAVNRNYCIV
-2449 RNHEGTITVLDAAF
+2449 RCHEGAIAVLDAAF
-2463 DAAGKTL
+2463 DAANKTL
-2470 TFKTDRFSD
+2470 TFKTDRFSV

-2491 SGSNPGSSNSSND
+2491 SGSNPGSNNSSND

>member
-21 TGALAEEGQPPE
+21 TGALAAEGQPPE
-33 QTVSV
+33 QTVSA
-38 TQNAETGADENAPP
+38 TQEAQIPAPALEEKEEEKTTPAQTGAGENAPP
-52 AKPEENP
+52 ANPEENP

-65 AAEKNTADKETG
+65 AAEKNTADEETG
-77 KEAGQ
+77 KQAVQ
-82 NEPTAEGKNEPLA
+82 NEPTMEGKNELPA
-95 LGLDDAGQNG
+95 LNDAGQSAAG
-105 EGGGNGEAGGTYI
+105 GGIYVAPGSPTEGGGGTYI
-118 SGEDTRTEIWCVSKP
+118 PGEDKRTEIRCVSKP
-133 DSIGRGYDGTTDGG
+133 DSIGRSYDGTTDGG

-158 TNEIKLTEKT
+158 TNEIKLKEGTG
-168 DFTAKK
+168 FTAKK

-187 VEIALIGEAAV
+187 VEIALIGEAAA

-205 EETFTIG
+205 EGTFTIG

-222 TVTLSKTAC
+222 TVSLSKTAC

-256 LASELKSWAGSSDV
+256 LASALKSWAGSSDV

-289 TYYIYAKTGETKNYE
+289 TYYVYAKTGETKNYE

-315 NEAVVEAASVTKADG
+315 NEAVVEAASVTKKDG

-335 YESLPAALNAAQDGD
+335 YESLPAALNAAQ
-350 TVKLLADHVTD
+350 
-361 ADALNAL
+361 N
-368 GEDFT
+368 
-373 FEQYASIVPV
+373 
-383 VTKTLT
+383 
-389 LDLNHKTVD
+389 
-398 YLEVGFTET
+398 
-407 NEETQKKETLET
+407 
-419 GNLTVTGEAAYGR
+419 
-432 ILNLLFMAGTLNIRS
+432 
-447 GEIGGI
+447 
-453 LVDDNGVESPGG
+453 
-465 GLVCDVNSGSVTI
+465 
-478 SGGTVLG
+478 
-485 LTVLEGAAVTVNGG
+485 
-499 SAHAGEWVVASG
+499 
-511 ATLNITDGTFGD
+511 
-523 VQFTHNGTI
+523 
-532 AISGGTFQSIKSYIA
+532 
-547 EELQPLMSLL
+547 
-557 DTQKVHAFYK
+557 
-567 GDDVQDGNATEL
+567 
-579 ADVTVKEHT
+579 
-588 HSSENGKCD
+588 
-597 CGASYVA
+597 
-604 SVTTSNG
+604 
-611 VTNNYTSLDDALDAA
+611 
-626 QDGDTVTLLSNVDL
+626 GDTVTLLSDVDL
-640 GETYVTIDKSITFD
+640 GETYVTISKSITFD
-654 LGDKT
+654 LNGKT
-659 LSSSKA
+659 LSSSKT
-665 WLSYGVLLVK
+665 WSSDGVLLVK
-675 DATVTVKNGKVKATG
+675 NATVTVKNGTVKATG

-705 TLEDVTAT
+705 TLEAVTAT
-713 VTSDKSSVTVG
+713 VTSNKSSVMVG

-742 AKSQVTLEGGT
+742 AKSQVTLKGGT

-759 NITNENV
+759 TMTNENV

-825 KIGNVEYASLSKAIN
+825 KIGNVEYASLSKAID

-854 DLGSGAVLQVGSSK
+854 DLGNGAVLQVGSSQK
-868 KDFTIDLDNHTLSAD
+868 NFTIDLDNHTLSAD
-883 GDCLIMLHN
+883 GACLIMLHN

-925 TLENVTAKSGSVADF
+925 TLENVTAKSGTVPDT
-940 LYDQRSVLLAYVT
+940 LNGQRSVLLAYVT
-953 YGTVVFDGGTY
+953 YGTVEFDGGTY
-964 TGGVLLE
+964 TGGVLLK
-971 TDGNAVLKSGTFQK
+971 TDGNAVLKSGTFRK
-985 GTNDYSIKTE
+985 GTNNYSIKTE

-1006 DDSQFWNDNTPLD
+1006 ESLFWNGDTVLD
-1019 LSNETQTADKV
+1019 LSSETQTADEV
-1030 TVRPCEHKW
+1030 TVRPCEHNW

-1053 GSTDGKSMTED
+1053 GSADGKSMTED
-1064 PCPTCGMKAAAQV
+1064 PCHTCGMKAAAQV

-1119 NPFIFD
+1119 NPFLFD
-1125 LNGHSVDALSVDAKA
+1125 LNGHNVDALSVDARA

-1164 LTLGSLLE
+1164 LTLGDLLE
-1172 EGYAFKYG
+1172 EGYAFKYET
-1180 NGYWANDSYLQTTEG
+1180 GYWADDSHKETISGLK
-1195 SFVTVEKA
+1195 VTVEKA
-1203 PIQSVNVYAKD
+1203 PIQSVKIYAKD
-1214 KNNQEILTI
+1214 KNHKEVPTTM
-1223 AYGATGEVT
+1223 AYGTTGEVT

-1237 KLSET
+1237 RMGET
-1242 SGENLNCAWYKL
+1242 SGADLSYLWYKL
-1254 TDDTA
+1254 EGAAATA
-1259 IPPLEGAA
+1259 PLEGATGANYTLPDNLAA
-1267 GTSYKLPADL
+1267 GTH
-1277 PAGTYTYRVT
+1277 TYLLIC
-1287 FTSDYYSKSA
+1287 TSGGYSKSA
-1297 EITITVTPISL
+1297 EITITVTPVSL
-1308 VGATV
+1308 EGAEV
-1313 TVSNLT
+1313 TVENPT
-1319 YNGNPQEPT
+1319 YNGQKQFPA
-1328 VTVKLGDETLSRDN
+1328 VTVKLDENTTLTKGTDFYVDATMQANAGS
-1342 DYTVQV
+1342 YT
-1348 TKQTDAGRYKLTI
+1348 LTVN
-1361 KGGGNY
+1361 GNGNY
-1367 SGEIK
+1367 SGKIEN
-1372 DVEWKIEP
+1372 VEWKIEP
-1380 MKIDSVMVSSDISKV
+1380 MKIDSVMVSSAISKV

-1423 VDVPSETYTIS
+1423 VDVPSEAYTIS

-1525 LPKLSEGCAYGS
+1525 LPKLSEGCEYGD
-1537 IQYQGHNYNFTDNA
+1537 IQYQGCDYHFTDST
-1551 YLDGNDAVSV
+1551 YLDSNNGMSV
-1561 SKEGVLTLS
+1561 SEEGILTLP
-1570 TVAASTANVGDQ
+1570 TVSAHTSDVNTQ

-1589 VVTTNYQKF
+1589 VVTTNYQNF
-1598 EFTIKVVIS
+1598 EFTIKVYIS
-1607 ARIPINA
+1607 ARIPPNA

-1620 ASEITYGQTL
+1620 ASDITYGQML

-1717 QALITAGSVTSGG
+1717 QALITAGMTDHG
-1730 TMQYSLTENG
+1730 TMLYSLTENG

-1770 APASVPVRIGK
+1770 APASVAVRIGK
-1781 KPLTIIG
+1781 KPLTITG
-1788 VTAASK
+1788 VTVAPK
-1794 TYDGTTNAD
+1794 PYDGTTNAD
-1803 ITSVTFGGS
+1803 ISSVTFDN
-1812 VTLQKD
+1812 VTLNRGT
-1818 KDYAVTARFDDASAG
+1818 DYTVTASFDDAGVG
-1833 NGKNITATVTLMG
+1833 NGKNVTATVTLTE
-1846 QAAKNYALEQ
+1846 QTAKNYALEQ

-1866 KAAAPGSGLHPAVT
+1866 KAAAPDFTKETALTIVNGHE
-1880 VINDLAKTYEM
+1880 KTYT
-1891 VLSNDYLP
+1891 VTLP
-1899 KLSSPCEYGN
+1899 ALPTLETPKAYGALTYEIGEIKLN
-1909 VSYSLGGTY
+1909 
-1918 LTDGYKNK
+1918 DGYYTSGAK
-1926 VQAEVVEE
+1926 VE
-1934 NGQYKLKL
+1934 NGEL
-1942 TVPAVDY
+1942 TLPIQKNDVETTG
-1949 NKVSSVGTLR
+1949 SVGTVTVVIKSINYKDITLTVK
-1959 LNVSSDNYQD
+1959 VSAVNQ
-1969 FHLDIGVKAKNKDV
+1969 IK
-1983 PVPDGPISASDITY
+1983 PVPDGTITATPITY
-1997 GQALNDSKI
+1997 GNELSASTITGTMQDPVTGVAVN
-2006 AGKMKAGGKAIDGTF
+2006 GTF
-2021 TWTNGTFKPA
+2021 TWDTPA
-2031 AGDYPASWTFTPAKG
+2031 VKLNAGSHNAKWTFTPDKSYG
-2046 YEEYATATGTATVT
+2046 GKYTTNTGTATVT
-2060 VDPKAVTVSI
+2060 VNPKAVTVSGI
-2070 TPNGGTY
+2070 
-2077 GSVTAAAAVLS
+2077 
-2088 GVVDG
+2088 
-2093 ETVPVTL
+2093 
-2100 TYTGTANDGTTYAD
+2100 TANDKVYDGTTNAGLDYSAVTLGGVLENDTLTVTATGTMESAD
-2114 TTPPAKAG
+2114 VGEKKVTISNLTLGGDSAANYVLAESGNQTETTA
-2122 TYTITATTTNPN
+2122 TITA
-2134 YTLDPKTTT
+2134 KEV
-2143 ADFTIAKRPATV
+2143 TV

-2162 VYEENDPD
+2162 VYEEKDPK
-2170 LTYKVDGVLDGE
+2170 LTYIVSGVLSGE
-2182 TLTGI
+2182 TLKGI
-2187 TLTRA
+2187 TLARA
-2192 EGENAGKYAITATAD
+2192 EGENAGEYDITATAD
-2207 AGANPNYDVTFAE
+2207 AGANPNYEVTFAE
-2220 GTLTIEPKS
+2220 GKFTINPKS
-2229 IKGATVVLGKG
+2229 IDGATVKLGKA
-2240 LIANGAEQT
+2240 LTANGAEQT

-2255 LLDGKELP
+2255 LLNDKELP

-2272 TATTPGSHTLTITA
+2272 TATDPGSHTLTITA

-2292 TVEQTYVIIPAKA
+2292 AVEQTYVIVPAKA
-2305 ESAPGEEIA
+2305 EDAPDKEIT
-2314 IGSGEVK
+2314 IGNGKVK
-2321 VVVKSEGTVPP
+2321 VDIKFEGTVPP
-2332 ATLLTNK
+2332 ATLLTDK

-2360 ADGASVDIALTVK
+2360 ADGAIMDIVLTVK
-2373 EANVSAEIKTAM
+2373 EANVPDAVKTAM

-2390 GCTIGQYLDIS
+2390 DYTIGQYLDIS

-2406 TVNGKQQ
+2406 TVNGNRQP
-2413 DGVALHTTK
+2413 GAALHTTK
-2422 DALTISVVVPDAL
+2422 NALPISVVVPDAL
-2435 INTNSAVNRTYCIV
+2435 IHTDSAVNRNYCIV
-2449 RNHEGTITVLDAAF
+2449 RCHEGAIAVLDAAF
-2463 DAAGKTL
+2463 DAANKTL
-2470 TFKTDRFSD
+2470 TFKTDRFSV

-2491 SGSNPGSSNSSND
+2491 SGSNPGSNNSSND

>member
-21 TGALAEEGQPPE
+21 TGALAAEGQPPE

-38 TQNAETGADENAPP
+38 TQEAQIPAPAAEEEEEEKKTTPAQTGAGENDPP
-52 AKPEENP
+52 ANPEENP
-59 TEDAPA
+59 TENAPA
-65 AAEKNTADKETG
+65 AAEKNTADGETG

-82 NEPTAEGKNEPLA
+82 NEPTMEGKNELPA
-95 LGLDDAGQNG
+95 LNNAGQDS
-105 EGGGNGEAGGTYI
+105 EGGGIYVAPGSPTEGGGGTYI
-118 SGEDTRTEIWCVSKP
+118 PGEDTRTEIWRDTQWTTKISRP
-133 DSIGRGYDGTTDGG
+133 YDGTTDGS
-147 TIPIDLTFTDG
+147 TVSLSLTFTDG
-158 TNEIKLTEKT
+158 TNEIELKEGT
-168 DFTAKK
+168 DFNATK
-174 TFDSADAGWHTVT
+174 TFDSADAGDHKVT
-187 VEIALIGEAAV
+187 VEITLIDEAAK
-198 KYKLKAG
+198 KYKLREA
-205 EETFTIG
+205 EESFTIDG
-212 GNINKAYPDL
+212 TIDPAAQNL
-222 TVTLSKTAC
+222 TLSLSKTTCAV
-231 TAGEKLLPLL
+231 GEKLLPLL
-241 SVEGAPE
+241 SLSGVKE
-248 DAEVTYYY
+248 DAAVTYYY
-256 LASELKSWAGSSDV
+256 TPYKMLIGDSEH
-270 EGSDAMPKI
+270 EGRGIPAI
-279 DENTAISEPG
+279 DENTVIDKLDEEG
-289 TYYIYAKTGETKNYE
+289 NNTYYLYAKTAATENYKADM
-304 EERSTT
+304 SNFV
-310 AELTV
+310 ELTV
-315 NEAVVEAASVTKADG
+315 SND
-330 TDGGT
+330 
-335 YESLPAALNAAQDGD
+335 
-350 TVKLLADHVTD
+350 
-361 ADALNAL
+361 
-368 GEDFT
+368 
-373 FEQYASIVPV
+373 
-383 VTKTLT
+383 
-389 LDLNHKTVD
+389 
-398 YLEVGFTET
+398 
-407 NEETQKKETLET
+407 
-419 GNLTVTGEAAYGR
+419 
-432 ILNLLFMAGTLNIRS
+432 
-447 GEIGGI
+447 
-453 LVDDNGVESPGG
+453 
-465 GLVCDVNSGSVTI
+465 
-478 SGGTVLG
+478 
-485 LTVLEGAAVTVNGG
+485 
-499 SAHAGEWVVASG
+499 
-511 ATLNITDGTFGD
+511 
-523 VQFTHNGTI
+523 
-532 AISGGTFQSIKSYIA
+532 
-547 EELQPLMSLL
+547 
-557 DTQKVHAFYK
+557 
-567 GDDVQDGNATEL
+567 
-579 ADVTVKEHT
+579 
-588 HSSENGKCD
+588 
-597 CGASYVA
+597 VA
-604 SVTTSNG
+604 SVTTSSG
-611 VTNNYTSLDDALDAA
+611 VTNNYTSLDDALNAA
-626 QDGDTVTLLSNVDL
+626 QDGDTVTLLSDVDL
-640 GETYVTIDKSITFD
+640 GETYVTISKSITFD
-654 LGDKT
+654 LGGKT
-659 LSSSKA
+659 LSSSKE

-675 DATVTVKNGKVKATG
+675 DATVTVKNGTVKAAG
-690 IGSCAIRAYRSGASM
+690 DGSCAICAYRTGASM

-713 VTSDKSSVTVG
+713 VTSNKSSVTVG

-759 NITNENV
+759 TTTNKNV

-794 VDENRTQVRTGG
+794 VDENQNQVRTGG

-825 KIGNVEYASLSKAIN
+825 KIGDVEYASLSKAID

-854 DLGSGAVLQVGSSK
+854 DLGNGAVLQVGSSK
-868 KDFTIDLDNHTLSAD
+868 KDFTIDLDSHTLSAD
-883 GDCLIMLHN
+883 GACLIMLHN

-906 RCTSYEGVLY
+906 RCTSYHGVLY
-916 ISSNSGPKL
+916 ISSNSSPKL

-940 LYDQRSVLLAYVT
+940 LNGQRSVLLAYVT

-985 GTNDYSIKTE
+985 GTNDYSIKTK

-1006 DDSQFWNDNTPLD
+1006 DDSQFWNDNTPLN
-1019 LSNETQTADKV
+1019 LSNETQTADEV
-1030 TVRPCEHKW
+1030 TVRPCKHKW

-1053 GSTDGKSMTED
+1053 GSADGKSMTED

-1091 DALVYAT
+1091 DALVYAF
-1098 KNNGCTLKLLADV
+1098 KNDGCTLKLLADV

-1125 LNGHSVDALSVDAKA
+1125 LNGHSVYALSVDAKA

-1154 VTVSNEKVTD
+1154 VTVSTHKVTD
-1164 LTLGSLLE
+1164 LTLGDLLE

-1180 NGYWANDSYLQTTEG
+1180 NGYWANDSCLQTTEG

-1242 SGENLNCAWYKL
+1242 SGENLSCAWYKL

-1308 VGATV
+1308 EGAEV
-1313 TVSNLT
+1313 TVENPT
-1319 YNGNPQEPT
+1319 YNGQKQFPA
-1328 VTVKLGDETLSRDN
+1328 VTVKLDENTTLTKGTDFYVDATMQANAGS
-1342 DYTVQV
+1342 YMLTVN
-1348 TKQTDAGRYKLTI
+1348 GN
-1361 KGGGNY
+1361 GNY
-1367 SGEIK
+1367 SGKIEN
-1372 DVEWKIEP
+1372 VEWKIEP
-1380 MKIDSVMVSSDISKV
+1380 MKIDSVMVSSDISKT
-1395 YDGTAEI
+1395 YDGTATVTKTAE
-1402 NMSANEWA
+1402 EWA
-1410 TALKFKTLSASGV
+1410 KVLTFKTHSASDG

-1514 AKTYTI
+1514 AKTYTL
-1520 DLAKL
+1520 DLAAL
-1525 LPKLSEGCAYGS
+1525 LPELSEGCEYGN
-1537 IQYQGHNYNFTDNA
+1537 IQYRGCNYHFTDST
-1551 YLDGNDAVSV
+1551 YLDSSKGMSV
-1561 SKEGVLTLS
+1561 SNEGILTLP
-1570 TVAASTANVGDQ
+1570 TVSANTSNVNTQ

-1598 EFTIKVVIS
+1598 EFTIKVYIS
-1607 ARIPINA
+1607 ARIPLNA

-1620 ASEITYGQTL
+1620 ASDITYGQKL

-1717 QALITAGSVTSGG
+1717 QALIIAGSVTSGG

-1781 KPLTIIG
+1781 KPLTITG

-1803 ITSVTFGGS
+1803 ITSVTFDN
-1812 VTLQKD
+1812 VTLNRGT
-1818 KDYAVTARFDDASAG
+1818 DYTVTANFNDAGAG
-1833 NGKNITATVTLMG
+1833 NGKNITATVTLIG
-1846 QAAKNYALEQ
+1846 QAAQNYALEQ
-1856 SSFPTTGSIT
+1856 SSFTTTGSIT
-1866 KAAAPGSGLHPAVT
+1866 KAAAPGSGLRPAVT
-1880 VINDLAKTYEM
+1880 VINNLAKTYEM

-1909 VSYSLGGTY
+1909 VSYSLGDTY
-1918 LTDGYKNK
+1918 LLGGYKDV

-1949 NKVSSVGTLR
+1949 NRVSSVGTLR
-1959 LNVSSDNYQD
+1959 LYVSSDNYQD
-1969 FHLDIGVKAKNKDV
+1969 FPLDIGVKAKNKDV

-2031 AGDYPASWTFTPAKG
+2031 AGDYPASWTFTPDKG

-2077 GSVTAAAAVLS
+2077 GETITPATVTAND
-2088 GVVDG
+2088 VVG
-2093 ETVPVTL
+2093 EDAPKITL
-2100 TYTGTANDGTTYAD
+2100 TYTGTANDGTEYNS
-2114 TTPPAKAG
+2114 TTPPTKAG
-2122 TYTITATTTNPN
+2122 TYTIKASTTNAN
-2134 YTLDPKTTT
+2134 YTLDANT
-2143 ADFTIAKRPATV
+2143 ATAEFSVAKRRATV

-2162 VYEENDPD
+2162 VYQEKDPD
-2170 LTYKVDGVLDGE
+2170 LTYKVGGVLDGE

-2192 EGENAGKYAITATAD
+2192 EGENAGMYAITATAD
-2207 AGANPNYDVTFAE
+2207 TGANPNYDVTFAE

-2229 IKGATVVLGKG
+2229 IKGAKVVLGKA
-2240 LIANGAEQT
+2240 LTANGAEQT
-2249 QTVEKV
+2249 QAVEKV

-2263 ADSYTVAGN
+2263 ANSYTVAGN
-2272 TATTPGSHTLTITA
+2272 NATAPGSHTLTITA

-2305 ESAPGEEIA
+2305 EDAPGEEIA

-2390 GCTIGQYLDIS
+2390 DCTIGQYLDIS

-2422 DALTISVVVPDAL
+2422 NALTISVVVPDAL

-2463 DAAGKTL
+2463 DAASKTL

-2491 SGSNPGSSNSSND
+2491 SGSNPGSNNSSNG

>member
-21 TGALAEEGQPPE
+21 TGALAAEGQPPE
-33 QTVSV
+33 QTVSA
-38 TQNAETGADENAPP
+38 TQEAQIPAPALEEKEEEKTTPAQTGAGENAPP
-52 AKPEENP
+52 ANPEENP

-65 AAEKNTADKETG
+65 AAEKNTADEETG
-77 KEAGQ
+77 KQAVQ
-82 NEPTAEGKNEPLA
+82 NEPTMEGKNELPA
-95 LGLDDAGQNG
+95 LNDAGQSAAG
-105 EGGGNGEAGGTYI
+105 GGIYVAPGSPTEGGGGTYI
-118 SGEDTRTEIWCVSKP
+118 PGEDKRTEIRCVSKP
-133 DSIGRGYDGTTDGG
+133 DSIGRSYDGTTDGG

-158 TNEIKLTEKT
+158 TNEIKLKEGTG
-168 DFTAKK
+168 FTAKK

-205 EETFTIG
+205 EEKFEISG
-212 GNINKAYPDL
+212 DINKAYPDL
-222 TVTLSKTAC
+222 TVSLSKTTC
-231 TAGEKLLPLL
+231 TVGEKLLPLL

-256 LASELKSWAGSSDV
+256 APINSGYLEF
-270 EGSDAMPKI
+270 EGSEAVPKI

-289 TYYIYAKTGETKNYE
+289 TYYVYAKTGETKNYE

-315 NEAVVEAASVTKADG
+315 NEAVVEAASVTKKDG

-335 YESLPAALNAAQDGD
+335 YESLPAALNAAQ
-350 TVKLLADHVTD
+350 
-361 ADALNAL
+361 N
-368 GEDFT
+368 
-373 FEQYASIVPV
+373 
-383 VTKTLT
+383 
-389 LDLNHKTVD
+389 
-398 YLEVGFTET
+398 
-407 NEETQKKETLET
+407 
-419 GNLTVTGEAAYGR
+419 
-432 ILNLLFMAGTLNIRS
+432 
-447 GEIGGI
+447 
-453 LVDDNGVESPGG
+453 
-465 GLVCDVNSGSVTI
+465 
-478 SGGTVLG
+478 
-485 LTVLEGAAVTVNGG
+485 
-499 SAHAGEWVVASG
+499 
-511 ATLNITDGTFGD
+511 
-523 VQFTHNGTI
+523 
-532 AISGGTFQSIKSYIA
+532 
-547 EELQPLMSLL
+547 
-557 DTQKVHAFYK
+557 
-567 GDDVQDGNATEL
+567 
-579 ADVTVKEHT
+579 
-588 HSSENGKCD
+588 
-597 CGASYVA
+597 
-604 SVTTSNG
+604 
-611 VTNNYTSLDDALDAA
+611 
-626 QDGDTVTLLSNVDL
+626 GDTVTLLSDVDL
-640 GETYVTIDKSITFD
+640 GETYVTISKSITFD
-654 LGDKT
+654 LNGKT
-659 LSSSKA
+659 LSSSKT
-665 WLSYGVLLVK
+665 WSSDGVLLVK
-675 DATVTVKNGKVKATG
+675 NATVTVKNGTVKATG

-705 TLEDVTAT
+705 TLEAVTAT
-713 VTSDKSSVTVG
+713 VTSNKSSVMVG

-742 AKSQVTLEGGT
+742 AKSQVTLKGGT

-759 NITNENV
+759 TMTNENV

-825 KIGNVEYASLSKAIN
+825 KIGNVEYASLSKAID

-854 DLGSGAVLQVGSSK
+854 DLGNGAVLQVGSSQK
-868 KDFTIDLDNHTLSAD
+868 NFTIDLDNHTLSAD
-883 GDCLIMLHN
+883 GACLIMLHN

-925 TLENVTAKSGSVADF
+925 TLENVTAKSGTVPDT
-940 LYDQRSVLLAYVT
+940 LNGQRSVLLAYVT
-953 YGTVVFDGGTY
+953 YGTVEFDGGTY
-964 TGGVLLE
+964 TGGVLLK
-971 TDGNAVLKSGTFQK
+971 TDGNAVLKSGTFRK
-985 GTNDYSIKTE
+985 GTNNYSIKTE

-1006 DDSQFWNDNTPLD
+1006 ESLFWNGDTVLD
-1019 LSNETQTADKV
+1019 LSSETQTADEV
-1030 TVRPCEHKW
+1030 TVRPCEHNW

-1053 GSTDGKSMTED
+1053 GSADGKSMTED
-1064 PCPTCGMKAAAQV
+1064 PCHTCGMKAAAQV

-1119 NPFIFD
+1119 NPFLFD
-1125 LNGHSVDALSVDAKA
+1125 LNGHNVDALSVDARA

-1164 LTLGSLLE
+1164 LTLGDLLE
-1172 EGYAFKYG
+1172 EGYAFKYET
-1180 NGYWANDSYLQTTEG
+1180 GYWADDSHKETISGLK
-1195 SFVTVEKA
+1195 VTVEKA
-1203 PIQSVNVYAKD
+1203 PIQSVKIYAKD
-1214 KNNQEILTI
+1214 KNHKEVPTTM
-1223 AYGATGEVT
+1223 AYGTTGEVT

-1237 KLSET
+1237 RMGET
-1242 SGENLNCAWYKL
+1242 SGADLSYLWYKL
-1254 TDDTA
+1254 EGAAATA
-1259 IPPLEGAA
+1259 PLEGATGANYTLPDNLAA
-1267 GTSYKLPADL
+1267 GTH
-1277 PAGTYTYRVT
+1277 TYLLIC
-1287 FTSDYYSKSA
+1287 TSGGYSKSA
-1297 EITITVTPISL
+1297 EITITVTPVSL
-1308 VGATV
+1308 EGAEV
-1313 TVSNLT
+1313 TVENPT
-1319 YNGNPQEPT
+1319 YNGQKQFPA
-1328 VTVKLGDETLSRDN
+1328 VTVKLDENTTLTKGTDFYVDATMQANAGS
-1342 DYTVQV
+1342 YT
-1348 TKQTDAGRYKLTI
+1348 LTVN
-1361 KGGGNY
+1361 GNGNY
-1367 SGEIK
+1367 SGKIEN
-1372 DVEWKIEP
+1372 VEWKIEP
-1380 MKIDSVMVSSDISKV
+1380 MKIDSVMVSSAISKV

-1423 VDVPSETYTIS
+1423 VDVPSEAYTIS

-1525 LPKLSEGCAYGS
+1525 LPKLSEGCEYGD
-1537 IQYQGHNYNFTDNA
+1537 IQYQGCDYHFTDST
-1551 YLDGNDAVSV
+1551 YLDSNNGMSV
-1561 SKEGVLTLS
+1561 SEEGILTLP
-1570 TVAASTANVGDQ
+1570 TVSAHTSDVNTQ

-1589 VVTTNYQKF
+1589 VVTTNYQNF
-1598 EFTIKVVIS
+1598 EFTIKVYIS
-1607 ARIPINA
+1607 ARIPPNA

-1620 ASEITYGQTL
+1620 ASDITYGQML

-1717 QALITAGSVTSGG
+1717 QALITAGMTDYG

-1770 APASVPVRIGK
+1770 APASVAVRIGK
-1781 KPLTIIG
+1781 KPLTITG

-1794 TYDGTTNAD
+1794 PYDGTTNAD
-1803 ITSVTFGGS
+1803 ISSVTFDN
-1812 VTLQKD
+1812 VTLNRGT
-1818 KDYAVTARFDDASAG
+1818 DYTVTANFDDASVDS
-1833 NGKNITATVTLMG
+1833 GKNITATVTLME

-1856 SSFPTTGSIT
+1856 SSFPTTGSII
-1866 KAAAPGSGLHPAVT
+1866 KAAAPDFTKETALTIVNGHE
-1880 VINDLAKTYEM
+1880 KTYT
-1891 VLSNDYLP
+1891 VTLP
-1899 KLSSPCEYGN
+1899 ALPTLETPKAYGALTYEIGEIKLN
-1909 VSYSLGGTY
+1909 
-1918 LTDGYKNK
+1918 DGYYTSGAK
-1926 VQAEVVEE
+1926 VE
-1934 NGQYKLKL
+1934 NGEL
-1942 TVPAVDY
+1942 TLPIQKNDVETTG
-1949 NKVSSVGTLR
+1949 SVGTVTVVIKSINYKDITLTVK
-1959 LNVSSDNYQD
+1959 VSAVNQ
-1969 FHLDIGVKAKNKDV
+1969 IK
-1983 PVPDGPISASDITY
+1983 PVPDGTITATPITY
-1997 GQALNDSKI
+1997 GNELSASTITGTMQDPVTGVAVN
-2006 AGKMKAGGKAIDGTF
+2006 GTF
-2021 TWTNGTFKPA
+2021 TWDTPA
-2031 AGDYPASWTFTPAKG
+2031 VKLNAGSHNAKWTFTPDKSYG
-2046 YEEYATATGTATVT
+2046 GKYTTNTGTATVT
-2060 VDPKAVTVSI
+2060 VNPKAVTVSGITANDKVYDGTTNAGLDYSAVTLGGVLENDTLTVTATGTMESADVGEKKVTISNLTLGGDSAANYVLAESGNQTETTATITAKEVTATI

-2077 GSVTAAAAVLS
+2077 GSVTAAAAELS
-2088 GVVDG
+2088 GAVDG
-2093 ETVPVTL
+2093 ENVPVTL
-2100 TYTGTANDGTTYAD
+2100 TYTGNGYNDTAVPVN
-2114 TTPPAKAG
+2114 AG
-2122 TYTITATTTNPN
+2122 SYTVTASIANSN
-2134 YTLDPKTTT
+2134 YTLTGNTT
-2143 ADFTIAKRPATV
+2143 ADFVITPKAVTVSGITANDKVYDGTTNAVLDYSNAQFDGILENDKLTVAAKGMFEKAEAGKQNVAISDLKLGGDSAANYVLAESGNQTETTATITAKEVTV

-2162 VYEENDPD
+2162 VYEEKDPK
-2170 LTYKVDGVLDGE
+2170 LTYIVSGVLSGE
-2182 TLTGI
+2182 TLKGI
-2187 TLTRA
+2187 TLARA
-2192 EGENAGKYAITATAD
+2192 EGENAGEYDITATAD
-2207 AGANPNYDVTFAE
+2207 AGANPNYEVTFAE
-2220 GTLTIEPKS
+2220 GKFTINPKS
-2229 IKGATVVLGKG
+2229 IDGATVKLGKA
-2240 LIANGAEQT
+2240 LTANGAEQT

-2255 LLDGKELP
+2255 LLNDKELP

-2272 TATTPGSHTLTITA
+2272 TATDPGSHTLTITA

-2292 TVEQTYVIIPAKA
+2292 AVEQTYVIVPAKA
-2305 ESAPGEEIA
+2305 EDAPDKEIT
-2314 IGSGEVK
+2314 IGNGKVK
-2321 VVVKSEGTVPP
+2321 VDIKFEGTVPP
-2332 ATLLTNK
+2332 ATLLTDK

-2360 ADGASVDIALTVK
+2360 ADGAIMDIVLTVK
-2373 EANVSAEIKTAM
+2373 EANVPDAVKTAM

-2390 GCTIGQYLDIS
+2390 DYTIGQYLDIS

-2406 TVNGKQQ
+2406 TVNGNRQP
-2413 DGVALHTTK
+2413 GAALHTTK
-2422 DALTISVVVPDAL
+2422 NALPISVVVPDAL
-2435 INTNSAVNRTYCIV
+2435 IHTDSAVNRNYCIV
-2449 RNHEGTITVLDAAF
+2449 RCHEGAIAVLDAAF
-2463 DAAGKTL
+2463 DAANKTL
-2470 TFKTDRFSD
+2470 TFKTDRFSV

-2491 SGSNPGSSNSSND
+2491 SGSNPGSNNSSND

>member
-21 TGALAEEGQPPE
+21 TGALAAEGQPPE

-59 TEDAPA
+59 TENAPA
-65 AAEKNTADKETG
+65 AAEKNTADEETDEETGKETGKQADEETGKEAG

-82 NEPTAEGKNEPLA
+82 NEPTMEGKNELPA
-95 LGLDDAGQNG
+95 LNNAGQDAAG
-105 EGGGNGEAGGTYI
+105 GGIYVAPGSPTEGGGGTYI
-118 SGEDTRTEIWCVSKP
+118 SGEDTRTEIWCTSKP
-133 DSIGRGYDGTTDGG
+133 TLIQRSYDGTTDG
-147 TIPIDLTFTDG
+147 TIPIGLTFTDG
-158 TNEIKLTEKT
+158 TNEIKLKEGAG
-168 DFTAKK
+168 FTAKK
-174 TFDSADAGWHTVT
+174 TFDSADAGRRTVT
-187 VEIALIGEAAV
+187 VEIELIGDAAA

-205 EETFTIG
+205 EEKFEIG
-212 GNINKAYPDL
+212 GYIDKATPEL
-222 TVTLSKTAC
+222 TVSLSKTAC
-231 TAGEKLLPLL
+231 TVGEKILPLL

-248 DAEVTYYY
+248 GAAVTYYY
-256 LASELKSWAGSSDV
+256 TQYKPIAGSSEY
-270 EGSDAMPKI
+270 EGSEDMPEI
-279 DENTAISEPG
+279 DEKTAISEPG
-289 TYYIYAKTGETKNYE
+289 TYYVYAKSGETKNYE

-335 YESLPAALNAAQDGD
+335 YTTLPAALNAAQ
-350 TVKLLADHVTD
+350 
-361 ADALNAL
+361 N
-368 GEDFT
+368 
-373 FEQYASIVPV
+373 
-383 VTKTLT
+383 
-389 LDLNHKTVD
+389 
-398 YLEVGFTET
+398 
-407 NEETQKKETLET
+407 
-419 GNLTVTGEAAYGR
+419 
-432 ILNLLFMAGTLNIRS
+432 
-447 GEIGGI
+447 
-453 LVDDNGVESPGG
+453 
-465 GLVCDVNSGSVTI
+465 
-478 SGGTVLG
+478 
-485 LTVLEGAAVTVNGG
+485 
-499 SAHAGEWVVASG
+499 
-511 ATLNITDGTFGD
+511 
-523 VQFTHNGTI
+523 
-532 AISGGTFQSIKSYIA
+532 
-547 EELQPLMSLL
+547 
-557 DTQKVHAFYK
+557 
-567 GDDVQDGNATEL
+567 
-579 ADVTVKEHT
+579 
-588 HSSENGKCD
+588 
-597 CGASYVA
+597 
-604 SVTTSNG
+604 
-611 VTNNYTSLDDALDAA
+611 
-626 QDGDTVTLLSNVDL
+626 GDTVTLLSDVDL
-640 GETYVTIDKSITFD
+640 GETYVTISKSITFD
-654 LGDKT
+654 LNGKT
-659 LSSSKA
+659 LSSSKT
-665 WLSYGVLLVK
+665 WSSDGVLLVK
-675 DATVTVKNGKVKATG
+675 DAAVTVKNGTVNATG

-713 VTSDKSSVTVG
+713 VTSNKSSVMVG

-759 NITNENV
+759 TTTNENV

-794 VDENRTQVRTGG
+794 VDENQNQVRTGG

-825 KIGNVEYASLSKAIN
+825 KIGDVKYASLSKAID

-854 DLGSGAVLQVGSSK
+854 DLGNGAVLQVGSSQK
-868 KDFTIDLDNHTLSAD
+868 NFTIDLDNHTLSAD
-883 GDCLIMLHN
+883 GACLIMLHN

-925 TLENVTAKSGSVADF
+925 TLENVTAKSGTVPDT
-940 LYDQRSVLLAYVT
+940 LNGQRSVLLAYVT
-953 YGTVVFDGGTY
+953 YGTVEFDGGTY
-964 TGGVLLE
+964 TGGVLLK
-971 TDGNAVLKSGTFQK
+971 TDGNAVLKSGTFRK

-1006 DDSQFWNDNTPLD
+1006 ESLFWNGDTVLD
-1019 LSNETQTADKV
+1019 LSSETQTADEV

-1053 GSTDGKSMTED
+1053 GSADGKSMTED

-1119 NPFIFD
+1119 NPFLFD
-1125 LNGHSVDALSVDAKA
+1125 LNGHNVDALSVDARA

-1154 VTVSNEKVTD
+1154 VTVSDTEVPG
-1164 LTLGSLLE
+1164 LTLGGLLE

-1214 KNNQEILTI
+1214 KNNQKILTI

-1242 SGENLNCAWYKL
+1242 SGENLSCAWYKL

-1277 PAGTYTYRVT
+1277 SAGTYTYRVT
-1287 FTSDYYSKSA
+1287 FTSDHYSKSA

-1319 YNGNPQEPT
+1319 YNGNLQEPT

-1348 TKQTDAGRYKLTI
+1348 TKQTDADSYKLTI

-1380 MKIDSVMVSSDISKV
+1380 MKIDSVMVSSGISKV

-1410 TALKFKTLSASGV
+1410 TALKFKTRSAYDV
-1423 VDVPSETYTIS
+1423 VSVPSDAYTIS
-1434 DAYFVKKSGEE
+1434 DAYFVEKSGEE
-1445 TIYSPDAG
+1445 TIHSPDAG
-1453 EKYGITFKITLNDDN
+1453 EKYGITFKITLKSSN
-1468 YVLQTYG
+1468 YVLQNYYDEEPATAKEY
-1475 EDTPST
+1475 
-1481 SKVITQSGGATF
+1481 TQSGGATF
-1493 TIKQATVT
+1493 AIAQADAPTNIRNGALNVINGTKLKYTYDAKQ
-1501 SPGEITQL
+1501 
-1509 VFNDL
+1509 
-1514 AKTYTI
+1514 
-1520 DLAKL
+1520 L
-1525 LPKLSEGCAYGS
+1525 LPDAPKGTYGNVS
-1537 IQYQGHNYNFTDNA
+1537 YNCRFPFNLENG
-1551 YLDGNDAVSV
+1551 YYVNDIAIDDS
-1561 SKEGVLTLS
+1561 VLTL
-1570 TVAASTANVGDQ
+1570 TIAALGGRETGK
-1582 IGTITVP
+1582 IGTIP
-1589 VVTTNYQKF
+1589 IYITTDNYESF
-1598 EFTIKVVIS
+1598 ELPLDLYAVDQIKLEPDGTI
-1607 ARIPINA
+1607 
-1614 SGVTVS
+1614 T
-1620 ASEITYGQTL
+1620 ASEITYSDEL
-1630 NESKLTATG
+1630 SKSTISGKMKNSTTG
-1639 TMKHPG
+1639 D
-1645 TGEEVKGTFAWTNPE
+1645 EVKGTFAWTDGTI
-1660 AKPGAAGDYT
+1660 KPAAGDYT
-1670 ASWTFTPA
+1670 AEWTFTPA
-1678 AGYEEYAPAT
+1678 EGYEEYATAT
-1688 GTVTIKVNKATPTFT
+1688 GTVTVKVNKATPTFT

-1717 QALITAGSVTSGG
+1717 QALITAGMTDHG
-1730 TMQYSLTENG
+1730 TMLYSLTESG

-1770 APASVPVRIGK
+1770 EPASVAVRIGQ
-1781 KPLTIIG
+1781 KPLTITG

-1794 TYDGTTNAD
+1794 LYDGTKNAG
-1803 ITSVTFGGS
+1803 ITSVTFDN
-1812 VTLQKD
+1812 VILNRDT
-1818 KDYAVTARFDDASAG
+1818 DYNVTASFDDASVG
-1833 NGKNITATVTLMG
+1833 NGKNVTATVTLIG
-1846 QAAKNYALEQ
+1846 PAAKNYALEQ
-1856 SSFPTTGSIT
+1856 SSFTTTGSIT
-1866 KAAAPGSGLHPAVT
+1866 KAAAPGSGLRPAVT

-1909 VSYSLGGTY
+1909 VSYSLRGTY
-1918 LTDGYKNK
+1918 LTDGYKDTVQVK
-1926 VQAEVVEE
+1926 VMEE

-1949 NKVSSVGTLR
+1949 NKVSSVGTIDVR
-1959 LNVSSDNYQD
+1959 VTSDNYRD
-1969 FHLDIGVKAKNKDV
+1969 FYLTIGVKTKNKDV
-1983 PVPDGPISASDITY
+1983 PVPDGTISASDITY

-2070 TPNGGTY
+2070 TPNGGSY
-2077 GSVTAAAAVLS
+2077 
-2088 GVVDG
+2088 G
-2093 ETVPVTL
+2093 ETITPATATANDVVGEDNPEITL
-2100 TYTGTANDGTTYAD
+2100 TYTGTASDGTKYTG
-2114 TTPPAKAG
+2114 TTPPTKAG
-2122 TYTITATTTNPN
+2122 TYTIKASTTNAN
-2134 YTLDPKTTT
+2134 YTLVANT
-2143 ADFTIAKRPATV
+2143 ATATFTVAKRGATV

-2162 VYEENDPD
+2162 VYQEKDPK
-2170 LTYKVDGVLDGE
+2170 LTYIVSGVLSGE
-2182 TLTGI
+2182 TLKGI
-2187 TLTRA
+2187 TLARA
-2192 EGENAGKYAITATAD
+2192 EGENAGEYDITGTAD
-2207 AGANPNYDVTFAE
+2207 AGANPNYDVTFVK
-2220 GTLTIEPKS
+2220 GTFTIKPKS
-2229 IKGATVVLGKG
+2229 IQSATVVLGKG
-2240 LIANGAEQT
+2240 LAANGAEQT

-2255 LLDGKELP
+2255 LLNDKELP

-2272 TATTPGSHTLTITA
+2272 TATDPGSHTLTITA

-2305 ESAPGEEIA
+2305 EDAPGEEIV

-2332 ATLLTNK
+2332 ATLLTDK

-2422 DALTISVVVPDAL
+2422 NALTISVAVPDAL

-2463 DAAGKTL
+2463 DAASKTL
-2470 TFKTDRFSD
+2470 TFKTDLFSD

-2491 SGSNPGSSNSSND
+2491 SGSNPGSNNSSNG

>member
-21 TGALAEEGQPPE
+21 TGALAAEGQPPE
-33 QTVSV
+33 QMV
-38 TQNAETGADENAPP
+38 TATQEAETDAGENASP
-52 AKPEENP
+52 ANPEENP

-65 AAEKNTADKETG
+65 AAEKNTADEETG

-82 NEPTAEGKNEPLA
+82 NEPTMEGKNELPA
-95 LGLDDAGQNG
+95 LNNAGQDAAG
-105 EGGGNGEAGGTYI
+105 GGIYVAPGSPTEGGGGTYI
-118 SGEDTRTEIWCVSKP
+118 SGEDTRTEIWCTSKP
-133 DSIGRGYDGTTDGG
+133 DSIGRSYDGTTDGG

-158 TNEIKLTEKT
+158 TNEIKLKEGTG
-168 DFTAKK
+168 FTAKK

-212 GNINKAYPDL
+212 GNINKAYPKL
-222 TVTLSKTAC
+222 TVSLSQTAC

-256 LASELKSWAGSSDV
+256 LASALKSWAGSSDV

-289 TYYIYAKTGETKNYE
+289 TYYVYAKTGETKNYE

-315 NEAVVEAASVTKADG
+315 NEAVVEAASVTKKDG

-335 YESLPAALNAAQDGD
+335 YESLPAALNAAQ
-350 TVKLLADHVTD
+350 
-361 ADALNAL
+361 N
-368 GEDFT
+368 
-373 FEQYASIVPV
+373 
-383 VTKTLT
+383 
-389 LDLNHKTVD
+389 
-398 YLEVGFTET
+398 
-407 NEETQKKETLET
+407 
-419 GNLTVTGEAAYGR
+419 
-432 ILNLLFMAGTLNIRS
+432 
-447 GEIGGI
+447 
-453 LVDDNGVESPGG
+453 
-465 GLVCDVNSGSVTI
+465 
-478 SGGTVLG
+478 
-485 LTVLEGAAVTVNGG
+485 
-499 SAHAGEWVVASG
+499 
-511 ATLNITDGTFGD
+511 
-523 VQFTHNGTI
+523 
-532 AISGGTFQSIKSYIA
+532 
-547 EELQPLMSLL
+547 
-557 DTQKVHAFYK
+557 
-567 GDDVQDGNATEL
+567 
-579 ADVTVKEHT
+579 
-588 HSSENGKCD
+588 
-597 CGASYVA
+597 
-604 SVTTSNG
+604 
-611 VTNNYTSLDDALDAA
+611 
-626 QDGDTVTLLSNVDL
+626 GDTVTLLSDVDL
-640 GETYVTIDKSITFD
+640 GETYVTISKSITFD
-654 LGDKT
+654 LNGKT
-659 LSSSKA
+659 LSSSKT
-665 WLSYGVLLVK
+665 WSSDGVLLVK
-675 DATVTVKNGKVKATG
+675 NATVTVKNGTVKATG

-705 TLEDVTAT
+705 TLEAVTAT
-713 VTSDKSSVTVG
+713 VTSNKSSVMVG

-742 AKSQVTLEGGT
+742 AKSQVTLKGGT

-759 NITNENV
+759 TMTNENV

-825 KIGNVEYASLSKAIN
+825 KIGNVEYASLSKAID

-854 DLGSGAVLQVGSSK
+854 DLGNGAVLQVGSSQK
-868 KDFTIDLDNHTLSAD
+868 NFTIDLDNHTLSAD
-883 GDCLIMLHN
+883 GACLIMLHN

-925 TLENVTAKSGSVADF
+925 TLENVTAKSGTVPDT
-940 LYDQRSVLLAYVT
+940 LNGQRSVLLAYVT
-953 YGTVVFDGGTY
+953 YGTVEFDGGTY
-964 TGGVLLE
+964 TGGVLLK
-971 TDGNAVLKSGTFQK
+971 TDGNAVLKSGTFRK
-985 GTNDYSIKTE
+985 GTNNYSIKTE

-1006 DDSQFWNDNTPLD
+1006 ESLFWNGDTVLD
-1019 LSNETQTADKV
+1019 LSSETQTADEV
-1030 TVRPCEHKW
+1030 TVRPCEHNW

-1053 GSTDGKSMTED
+1053 GSADGKSMTED
-1064 PCPTCGMKAAAQV
+1064 PCHTCGMKAAAQV

-1119 NPFIFD
+1119 NPFLFD
-1125 LNGHSVDALSVDAKA
+1125 LNGHNVDALSVDARA

-1164 LTLGSLLE
+1164 LTLGDLLE
-1172 EGYAFKYG
+1172 EGYAFKYET
-1180 NGYWANDSYLQTTEG
+1180 GYWADDSHKETISGLK
-1195 SFVTVEKA
+1195 VTVEKA
-1203 PIQSVNVYAKD
+1203 PIQSVKIYAKD
-1214 KNNQEILTI
+1214 KNHKEVPTTM
-1223 AYGATGEVT
+1223 AYGTTGEVT

-1237 KLSET
+1237 RMGET
-1242 SGENLNCAWYKL
+1242 SGADLSYLWYKL
-1254 TDDTA
+1254 EGAAATA
-1259 IPPLEGAA
+1259 PLEGATGANYTLPDNLAA
-1267 GTSYKLPADL
+1267 GTH
-1277 PAGTYTYRVT
+1277 TYLLIC
-1287 FTSDYYSKSA
+1287 TSGGYSKSA
-1297 EITITVTPISL
+1297 EITITVTPVSL
-1308 VGATV
+1308 EGAEV
-1313 TVSNLT
+1313 TVENPT
-1319 YNGNPQEPT
+1319 YNGQKQFPA
-1328 VTVKLGDETLSRDN
+1328 VTVKLDENTTLTKGTDFYVDATMQANAGS
-1342 DYTVQV
+1342 YT
-1348 TKQTDAGRYKLTI
+1348 LTVN
-1361 KGGGNY
+1361 GNGNY
-1367 SGEIK
+1367 SGKIEN
-1372 DVEWKIEP
+1372 VEWKIEP
-1380 MKIDSVMVSSDISKV
+1380 MKIDSVMVSSAISKV

-1423 VDVPSETYTIS
+1423 VDVPSEAYTIS

-1525 LPKLSEGCAYGS
+1525 LPKLSEGCEYGD
-1537 IQYQGHNYNFTDNA
+1537 IQYQGCDYHFTDST
-1551 YLDGNDAVSV
+1551 YLDSNNGMSV
-1561 SKEGVLTLS
+1561 SEEGILTLP
-1570 TVAASTANVGDQ
+1570 TVSAHTSDVNTQ

-1589 VVTTNYQKF
+1589 VVTTNYQNF
-1598 EFTIKVVIS
+1598 EFTIKVYIS
-1607 ARIPINA
+1607 ARIPPNA

-1620 ASEITYGQTL
+1620 ASDITYGQML

-1717 QALITAGSVTSGG
+1717 QALITAGMTDHG
-1730 TMQYSLTENG
+1730 TMLYSLTENG

-1770 APASVPVRIGK
+1770 APASVAVSIGK
-1781 KPLTIIG
+1781 KPLTITG
-1788 VTAASK
+1788 VTVAPK
-1794 TYDGTTNAD
+1794 PYDGTTNAD
-1803 ITSVTFGGS
+1803 ISSVTFDG
-1812 VTLQKD
+1812 VTLNRGT
-1818 KDYAVTARFDDASAG
+1818 DYTVTASFDDAG
-1833 NGKNITATVTLMG
+1833 VGDGKSVTATVTLMG

-1866 KAAAPGSGLHPAVT
+1866 KAAAPDFTKETAL
-1880 VINDLAKTYEM
+1880 VIINGYEKTYT
-1891 VLSNDYLP
+1891 VTLP
-1899 KLSSPCEYGN
+1899 TLPTLETHKEYGT
-1909 VSYSLGGTY
+1909 LTY
-1918 LTDGYKNK
+1918 EIGEIKLNDGYYTSGAK
-1926 VQAEVVEE
+1926 VE
-1934 NGQYKLKL
+1934 NGEL
-1942 TVPAVDY
+1942 TLPIQKNDVETTG
-1949 NKVSSVGTLR
+1949 SVGTVTVVIKSINYKDITLTV
-1959 LNVSSDNYQD
+1959 NVNAVNQ
-1969 FHLDIGVKAKNKDV
+1969 IT
-1983 PVPDGPISASDITY
+1983 PVPDGTITASEITY
-1997 GQALNDSKI
+1997 GDTLSKSTI
-2006 AGKMKAGGKAIDGTF
+2006 TGTMQDPNTRDAVNGTF
-2021 TWTNGTFKPA
+2021 TWLTPDEKLK
-2031 AGDYPASWTFTPAKG
+2031 AGSHNAKWIFTPDESNGGK
-2046 YEEYATATGTATVT
+2046 YTTNTGTATVT
-2060 VDPKAVTVSI
+2060 VNPKAVTVSGITANDKVYDGTTNAGLDYSAVTLGGVLENDTLTVTATGTLESANVGEQNVTISDLTLGGDSVANYVLAESENQTETTATITAKKVTVTI

-2077 GSVTAAAAVLS
+2077 GSVTAAAANLS
-2088 GVVDG
+2088 GAVDG
-2093 ETVPVTL
+2093 ENVPVTL
-2100 TYTGTANDGTTYAD
+2100 TYTGNGYNDTAVPVN
-2114 TTPPAKAG
+2114 AG
-2122 TYTITATTTNPN
+2122 SYTVTVSISNSN
-2134 YTLDPKTTT
+2134 YTLTGNTT
-2143 ADFTIAKRPATV
+2143 ADFVITPKAVTVSGITANDKVYDGTTNAVLDYSNAQFDGILENDKLTVAAKGMFEKAEAGKQNVAISDLKLGGDSAANYVLAESGNQTETTATITAKEVTV

-2162 VYEENDPD
+2162 VYEEKDPK
-2170 LTYKVDGVLDGE
+2170 LTYIVSGVLSGE
-2182 TLTGI
+2182 TLKGI
-2187 TLTRA
+2187 TLARA
-2192 EGENAGKYAITATAD
+2192 EGENAGEYDITGTAD
-2207 AGANPNYDVTFAE
+2207 AGANPNYDVTFAK
-2220 GTLTIEPKS
+2220 GTFTIKPKS
-2229 IKGATVVLGKG
+2229 IQSATVVLGKG
-2240 LIANGAEQT
+2240 LAANGAEQT

-2255 LLDGKELP
+2255 LLNNKELP

-2272 TATTPGSHTLTITA
+2272 TATDPGSRTLTITA

-2292 TVEQTYVIIPAKA
+2292 TVDQTYVIVPAKA
-2305 ESAPGEEIA
+2305 EDSPGEEIV
-2314 IGSGEVK
+2314 IGSGKVK
-2321 VVVKSEGTVPP
+2321 VNVKFEGTVPP

-2360 ADGASVDIALTVK
+2360 ADGASVDIVLTVK
-2373 EANVSAEIKTAM
+2373 EANVPDAVKTAM

-2390 GCTIGQYLDIS
+2390 DYTIGQYLDIS

-2406 TVNGKQQ
+2406 TVNGSQQ
-2413 DGVALHTTK
+2413 AGVALHTTK
-2422 DALTISVVVPDAL
+2422 NALTISVAVPDAL

-2463 DAAGKTL
+2463 DAASKTL

-2491 SGSNPGSSNSSND
+2491 SGSNPGSNNSSNG

>member
-21 TGALAEEGQPPE
+21 AGALAAEGQPPE

-38 TQNAETGADENAPP
+38 TQEAETGADENATP
-52 AKPEENP
+52 AKPEENQ
-59 TEDAPA
+59 TENALA
-65 AAEKNTADKETG
+65 AAEKNTADEETDEETGKETGKEAGEETGKQADEETGKEAG

-82 NEPTAEGKNEPLA
+82 NEPTMEGKNELPA
-95 LGLDDAGQNG
+95 LNNAGQDAAG
-105 EGGGNGEAGGTYI
+105 GGIYVAPGSPTEGGGGTYI
-118 SGEDTRTEIWCVSKP
+118 SGEDTRTEIWCTMKP
-133 DSIGRGYDGTTDGG
+133 SSIQRGYDGTTDGS

-158 TNEIKLTEKT
+158 TNNIILKERTG
-168 DFTAKK
+168 FTAKK

-205 EETFTIG
+205 EEKFEIG
-212 GNINKAYPDL
+212 GYIDKATPEL
-222 TVTLSKTAC
+222 TVSLSKTAC
-231 TAGEKLLPLL
+231 TVGEKILPLL

-248 DAEVTYYY
+248 GAAVTYYY
-256 LASELKSWAGSSDV
+256 TQYKPIAGSSEY
-270 EGSDAMPKI
+270 EGSEDMPEI
-279 DENTAISEPG
+279 DEKTAISKPG
-289 TYYIYAKTGETKNYE
+289 TYYVYAKTDETKNYE

-335 YESLPAALNAAQDGD
+335 YTTLPAALNAAQ
-350 TVKLLADHVTD
+350 
-361 ADALNAL
+361 N
-368 GEDFT
+368 
-373 FEQYASIVPV
+373 
-383 VTKTLT
+383 
-389 LDLNHKTVD
+389 
-398 YLEVGFTET
+398 
-407 NEETQKKETLET
+407 
-419 GNLTVTGEAAYGR
+419 
-432 ILNLLFMAGTLNIRS
+432 
-447 GEIGGI
+447 
-453 LVDDNGVESPGG
+453 
-465 GLVCDVNSGSVTI
+465 
-478 SGGTVLG
+478 
-485 LTVLEGAAVTVNGG
+485 
-499 SAHAGEWVVASG
+499 
-511 ATLNITDGTFGD
+511 
-523 VQFTHNGTI
+523 
-532 AISGGTFQSIKSYIA
+532 
-547 EELQPLMSLL
+547 
-557 DTQKVHAFYK
+557 
-567 GDDVQDGNATEL
+567 
-579 ADVTVKEHT
+579 
-588 HSSENGKCD
+588 
-597 CGASYVA
+597 
-604 SVTTSNG
+604 
-611 VTNNYTSLDDALDAA
+611 
-626 QDGDTVTLLSNVDL
+626 GDTVTLLSDVDL

-654 LGDKT
+654 LNGKT

-675 DATVTVKNGKVKATG
+675 NATVTVKNGKVKATG
-690 IGSCAIRAYRSGASM
+690 IGSCAIRADRSGASM

-713 VTSDKSSVTVG
+713 VTSNKSSVMVG

-759 NITNENV
+759 TTTNENV

-825 KIGNVEYASLSKAIN
+825 KIGDVEYASLSKAID

-854 DLGSGAVLQVGSSK
+854 DLGNGAVLQVGSSQK
-868 KDFTIDLDNHTLSAD
+868 NFTIDLNSHILSAD
-883 GDCLIMLHN
+883 GACLIMLHN

-906 RCTSYEGVLY
+906 KCTSYHGVLY

-940 LYDQRSVLLAYVT
+940 LNGQRSVLLAYVT

-985 GTNDYSIKTE
+985 GTNGYSIKTE

-1006 DDSQFWNDNTPLD
+1006 ESLFWNGDTVLD
-1019 LSNETQTADKV
+1019 LSSETQTADEV

-1053 GSTDGKSMTED
+1053 GSADGKSMTKD

-1111 TGTTVMIN
+1111 TGTTVQIN

-1154 VTVSNEKVTD
+1154 VTVSDTKVPG
-1164 LTLGSLLE
+1164 LTLGGLLE

-1214 KNNQEILTI
+1214 KNNQKILTI

-1237 KLSET
+1237 RMGET
-1242 SGENLNCAWYKL
+1242 SGENLSCAWYKL

-1348 TKQTDAGRYKLTI
+1348 TKQTDAGSYKLTI

-1380 MKIDSVMVSSDISKV
+1380 MKIDSVMVSSDISKT
-1395 YDGTAEI
+1395 YDGTATVTKTAE
-1402 NMSANEWA
+1402 EWA
-1410 TALKFKTLSASGV
+1410 KVLTFKTLSASGV
-1423 VDVPSETYTIS
+1423 VDVPSEAYTIS
-1434 DAYFVKKSGEE
+1434 DAYFVEKSGEE
-1445 TIYSPDAG
+1445 TIHSPDAG

-1570 TVAASTANVGDQ
+1570 TVAASTAKVGDQ

-1598 EFTIKVVIS
+1598 EFTIKVYIS
-1607 ARIPINA
+1607 ERIPPHA

-1620 ASEITYGQTL
+1620 ASDITYGQML

-1717 QALITAGSVTSGG
+1717 QALITAGMTDHG
-1730 TMQYSLTENG
+1730 TMRYSLTENG

-1770 APASVPVRIGK
+1770 APASVAVRIGQ
-1781 KPLTIIG
+1781 KPLTITG

-1794 TYDGTTNAD
+1794 PYDGTTNAD
-1803 ITSVTFGGS
+1803 ISSVTFDN
-1812 VTLQKD
+1812 VTLNRGTD
-1818 KDYAVTARFDDASAG
+1818 YTVTANFDYAGVDS
-1833 NGKNITATVTLMG
+1833 GKNITATVTLIG
-1846 QAAKNYALEQ
+1846 PAAKNYALEQ
-1856 SSFPTTGSIT
+1856 SSFTATGSIT
-1866 KAAAPGSGLHPAVT
+1866 KAAAPGSDLHPAVT

-1899 KLSSPCEYGN
+1899 ELSSPCEYGN
-1909 VSYSLGGTY
+1909 VSYSLRGTY
-1918 LTDGYKNK
+1918 LTDGYKDTVQVK
-1926 VQAEVVEE
+1926 VMEE

-1949 NKVSSVGTLR
+1949 NKVSSVGTIDVR
-1959 LNVSSDNYQD
+1959 VTSDNYRD
-1969 FHLDIGVKAKNKDV
+1969 FYLTIGVKTKNKDV
-1983 PVPDGPISASDITY
+1983 PVPDGTISASNITY

-2031 AGDYPASWTFTPAKG
+2031 AGDYTASWTFTPAEG

-2060 VDPKAVTVSI
+2060 VAPKAVTVSI
-2070 TPNGGTY
+2070 TPNGGSY
-2077 GSVTAAAAVLS
+2077 
-2088 GVVDG
+2088 G
-2093 ETVPVTL
+2093 ETITPATATANDVVGEDNPEITL
-2100 TYTGTANDGTTYAD
+2100 TYTGTASDGTKYTG
-2114 TTPPAKAG
+2114 TTPPTKAG
-2122 TYTITATTTNPN
+2122 TYTIKASTTNAN
-2134 YTLDPKTTT
+2134 YTLVANT
-2143 ADFTIAKRPATV
+2143 ATATFTVAKRGVTV

-2162 VYEENDPD
+2162 VYEEKDPD
-2170 LTYKVDGVLDGE
+2170 LTYAVSGVLDGE
-2182 TLTGI
+2182 TLKGI
-2187 TLTRA
+2187 TLARA
-2192 EGENAGKYAITATAD
+2192 EGENAGEYDITGTAD
-2207 AGANPNYDVTFAE
+2207 AGANPNYDVTFVK
-2220 GTLTIEPKS
+2220 GTFTIKPKS
-2229 IKGATVVLGKG
+2229 IQSATVVLGKG
-2240 LIANGAEQT
+2240 LAANGAEQT

-2263 ADSYTVAGN
+2263 ADSYTVTGN
-2272 TATTPGSHTLTITA
+2272 TATDPGSHTLTITA

-2305 ESAPGEEIA
+2305 EDAPGEEIV

-2406 TVNGKQQ
+2406 TVNGSQQ
-2413 DGVALHTTK
+2413 ACVALHTTK

-2463 DAAGKTL
+2463 DAASKTL

-2491 SGSNPGSSNSSND
+2491 SGSNPGSNNSSNGT
-2504 SETKKNEV
+2504 ETKKNEV

>member
-21 TGALAEEGQPPE
+21 TGALAAEGQPPE
-33 QTVSV
+33 QMVSV

-52 AKPEENP
+52 ANPEENP
-59 TEDAPA
+59 TEDASA
-65 AAEKNTADKETG
+65 AAEKNTVDKETG

-82 NEPTAEGKNEPLA
+82 NEPTMEGKNEPPA
-95 LGLDDAGQNG
+95 LNDAEQNG
-105 EGGGNGEAGGTYI
+105 ADGKNGEAGGTSI
-118 SGEDTRTEIWCVSKP
+118 SEADTRTEIWCVGKP
-133 DSIGRGYDGTTDGG
+133 DSIARTYDGTTDGG
-147 TIPIDLTFTDG
+147 TISLGTLGFTDG
-158 TNEIKLTEKT
+158 ENSYTLTEGT
-168 DFTAKK
+168 DFTATK
-174 TFDSADAGWHTVT
+174 TFDSADAGNRTVT
-187 VEIALIGEAAV
+187 VALELIGDATT

-205 EETFTIG
+205 AETFTIEG
-212 GNINKAYPDL
+212 RIDKATPEL
-222 TVTLSKTAC
+222 TVSLSQTTCAV
-231 TAGEKLLPLL
+231 GEKLLPLL
-241 SVEGAPE
+241 SVSGVQENA
-248 DAEVTYYY
+248 AVTYYY
-256 LASELKSWAGSSDV
+256 TQFQSIAGYSEYEDNGV
-270 EGSDAMPKI
+270 IPKI
-279 DENTAISEPG
+279 DESTTISSLDEEG
-289 TYYIYAKTGETKNYE
+289 NNTYYIYAKTAETKNYKE
-304 EERSTT
+304 NRS
-310 AELTV
+310 ATV
-315 NEAVVEAASVTKADG
+315 A
-330 TDGGT
+330 
-335 YESLPAALNAAQDGD
+335 
-350 TVKLLADHVTD
+350 
-361 ADALNAL
+361 
-368 GEDFT
+368 
-373 FEQYASIVPV
+373 
-383 VTKTLT
+383 
-389 LDLNHKTVD
+389 
-398 YLEVGFTET
+398 
-407 NEETQKKETLET
+407 
-419 GNLTVTGEAAYGR
+419 LTVTEPAA
-432 ILNLLFMAGTLNIRS
+432 
-447 GEIGGI
+447 
-453 LVDDNGVESPGG
+453 
-465 GLVCDVNSGSVTI
+465 
-478 SGGTVLG
+478 
-485 LTVLEGAAVTVNGG
+485 
-499 SAHAGEWVVASG
+499 
-511 ATLNITDGTFGD
+511 
-523 VQFTHNGTI
+523 
-532 AISGGTFQSIKSYIA
+532 
-547 EELQPLMSLL
+547 
-557 DTQKVHAFYK
+557 
-567 GDDVQDGNATEL
+567 
-579 ADVTVKEHT
+579 
-588 HSSENGKCD
+588 
-597 CGASYVA
+597 A
-604 SVTTSNG
+604 SVTTSSG
-611 VTNNYTSLDDALDAA
+611 VTNNYTSLDDALNAA
-626 QDGDTVTLLSNVDL
+626 QNGDTVTLLSDVDL

-675 DATVTVKNGKVKATG
+675 NATVTVKNGTVKATG
-690 IGSCAIRAYRSGASM
+690 IGSCAIRAYRSGANM

-759 NITNENV
+759 TITNKNV

-825 KIGNVEYASLSKAIN
+825 KIGDVEYASLSKAIN

-854 DLGSGAVLQVGSSK
+854 DLGNGAVLQVGSSK
-868 KDFTIDLDNHTLSAD
+868 KNFTIDLGNHTLSAD
-883 GDCLIMLHN
+883 GACLIMLHN
-892 GSQLTLKN
+892 GSHLTLKN

-940 LYDQRSVLLAYVT
+940 WNGQRSVWLAYVT
-953 YGTVVFDGGTY
+953 YGTVEFDGGTY
-964 TGGVLLE
+964 TGGVLLK
-971 TDGNAVLKSGTFQK
+971 TDGNAVLKSGTFRK

-1006 DDSQFWNDNTPLD
+1006 ESLFWNGDTVLD
-1019 LSNETQTADKV
+1019 LSSETQTADEV

-1047 QKVCDH
+1047 HKVCDH
-1053 GSTDGKSMTED
+1053 GSADGKSMTED

-1125 LNGHSVDALSVDAKA
+1125 LNGHSVDALSVNAKA

-1214 KNNQEILTI
+1214 KNNQKILTI

-1242 SGENLNCAWYKL
+1242 SGENLSCAWYKL

-1348 TKQTDAGRYKLTI
+1348 TKQTNAGSYKLTI

-1380 MKIDSVMVSSDISKV
+1380 MKIDSVMVSSDISKT
-1395 YDGTAEI
+1395 YDGTATVTKTAE
-1402 NMSANEWA
+1402 EWA
-1410 TALKFKTLSASGV
+1410 KVLTFKTLSASDV
-1423 VDVPSETYTIS
+1423 VDVPSEAYTIS

-1514 AKTYTI
+1514 AKTYTL
-1520 DLAKL
+1520 DLAAL
-1525 LPKLSEGCAYGS
+1525 LPELSEGCEYGD
-1537 IQYQGHNYNFTDNA
+1537 IQYQGCDYHFTDST
-1551 YLDGNDAVSV
+1551 YLDSNNGMSV
-1561 SKEGVLTLS
+1561 SKKGILTLP
-1570 TVAASTANVGDQ
+1570 TVSAHTSDVNTQ

-1598 EFTIKVVIS
+1598 EFTIKVYIS
-1607 ARIPINA
+1607 ERIPLNA

-1630 NESKLTATG
+1630 NECKLTATG

-1717 QALITAGSVTSGG
+1717 QALITAGSVTDYS

-1745 IPTGTDAGAYT
+1745 IPTGTDAGEYT
-1756 VWYRVIGDANHNDT
+1756 VWYRVIGDANHKDT
-1770 APASVPVRIGK
+1770 APASVAVRIGK

-1803 ITSVTFGGS
+1803 ITSVTFDG
-1812 VTLQKD
+1812 VTLNRGT
-1818 KDYAVTARFDDASAG
+1818 DYTVTASFDDAGVGS
-1833 NGKNITATVTLMG
+1833 GKNVTATVTLMG
-1846 QAAKNYALEQ
+1846 QTAKNYFLEQ
-1856 SSFPTTGSIT
+1856 SSFHTTGNIT
-1866 KAAAPGSGLHPAVT
+1866 AKQVT
-1880 VINDLAKTYEM
+1880 VTGITAKDKVYDGTTNATLDCSNAKFDGILENDKMTVAAKGMFEKADIGKQKVRISDLT
-1891 VLSNDYLP
+1891 
-1899 KLSSPCEYGN
+1899 
-1909 VSYSLGGTY
+1909 LGGDSVANY
-1918 LTDGYKNK
+1918 VL
-1926 VQAEVVEE
+1926 AESG
-1934 NGQYKLKL
+1934 NQ
-1942 TVPAVDY
+1942 TQ
-1949 NKVSSVGTLR
+1949 T
-1959 LNVSSDNYQD
+1959 
-1969 FHLDIGVKAKNKDV
+1969 
-1983 PVPDGPISASDITY
+1983 
-1997 GQALNDSKI
+1997 
-2006 AGKMKAGGKAIDGTF
+2006 
-2021 TWTNGTFKPA
+2021 
-2031 AGDYPASWTFTPAKG
+2031 
-2046 YEEYATATGTATVT
+2046 TATITA
-2060 VDPKAVTVSI
+2060 KQIAVSI
-2070 TPNGGTY
+2070 KPNGGTY
-2077 GSVTAAAAVLS
+2077 GETITPATATANSVV
-2088 GVVDG
+2088 G
-2093 ETVPVTL
+2093 EDALAITL
-2100 TYTGTANDGTTYAD
+2100 TYTGTANDGTEYTG
-2114 TTPPAKAG
+2114 TTPPTKAG
-2122 TYTITATTTNPN
+2122 TYTITATINDPN
-2134 YTLDPKTTT
+2134 YKLDADT
-2143 ADFTIAKRPATV
+2143 ATAEFTVAKRGATV

-2162 VYEENDPD
+2162 VYEENDPK
-2170 LTYKVDGVLDGE
+2170 LTYIVSGVLSGE

-2192 EGENAGKYAITATAD
+2192 EGENAGEYDITGTAD
-2207 AGANPNYDVTFAE
+2207 AGANPNYDVTFAK
-2220 GTLTIEPKS
+2220 GTFTIKPKS
-2229 IKGATVVLGKG
+2229 IQSATVVLGKG
-2240 LIANGAEQT
+2240 LAANGAEQT

-2255 LLDGKELP
+2255 LLDDKEIP

-2272 TATTPGSHTLTITA
+2272 TATAHGIYTLTITA
-2286 KGNYTG
+2286 KGNYTDSIAW
-2292 TVEQTYVIIPAKA
+2292 TYVIAPSKA
-2305 ESAPGEEIA
+2305 EDAPGEEIT
-2314 IGSGEVK
+2314 IGSGKVK
-2321 VVVKSEGTVPP
+2321 VDVKSEGAVPSVG
-2332 ATLLTNK
+2332 LLTDK

-2347 DSGDITADELAQI
+2347 NSGDITADELVQI
-2360 ADGASVDIALTVK
+2360 ANGASVDIVLTVK
-2373 EANVSAEIKTAM
+2373 EANVPDEVKTAM

-2390 GCTIGQYLDIS
+2390 GYTIGQYLDIS

-2406 TVNGKQQ
+2406 TVNGNRQP
-2413 DGVALHTTK
+2413 GAALHTTK
-2422 DALTISVVVPDAL
+2422 NALPISVVVPDAL
-2435 INTNSAVNRTYCIV
+2435 INTNSAVYRTYCIV

-2463 DAAGKTL
+2463 DAASKTL

-2491 SGSNPGSSNSSND
+2491 SSSKPGSNNSSNG

>member
-21 TGALAEEGQPPE
+21 TGALAADVQPPE
-33 QTVSV
+33 QTVTA
-38 TQNAETGADENAPP
+38 TQETQTDAGENAPP
-52 AKPEENP
+52 ANPEENP

-65 AAEKNTADKETG
+65 AAEKNTADEETG
-77 KEAGQ
+77 KQAGQ
-82 NEPTAEGKNEPLA
+82 NEPTAEGENEPLA
-95 LGLDDAGQNG
+95 LDDAGQNAADG
-105 EGGGNGEAGGTYI
+105 ENGEAGGTPI
-118 SGEDTRTEIWCVSKP
+118 SEADTRTEIWCVGKP
-133 DSIGRGYDGTTDGG
+133 DSIARTYDGTTDGG
-147 TIPIDLTFTDG
+147 TISLGTLGFTDG
-158 TNEIKLTEKT
+158 ENSYTLTEGT
-168 DFTAKK
+168 DFTATK
-174 TFDSADAGWHTVT
+174 TFDSADAGNRTVT
-187 VEIALIGEAAV
+187 VALELIGDATT

-205 EETFTIG
+205 AETFTIEG
-212 GNINKAYPDL
+212 RIDKATPE
-222 TVTLSKTAC
+222 LSVSLSQMTCAV
-231 TAGEKLLPLL
+231 GEKLLPLL
-241 SVEGAPE
+241 SVSGVQENA
-248 DAEVTYYY
+248 AVTYYY
-256 LASELKSWAGSSDV
+256 TQFQSIAGYSEYEDNGV
-270 EGSDAMPKI
+270 IPKI
-279 DENTAISEPG
+279 DESTTISSLDEEG
-289 TYYIYAKTGETKNYE
+289 NNTYYIYAKTAETKNYKE
-304 EERSTT
+304 NRS
-310 AELTV
+310 ATV
-315 NEAVVEAASVTKADG
+315 A
-330 TDGGT
+330 
-335 YESLPAALNAAQDGD
+335 
-350 TVKLLADHVTD
+350 
-361 ADALNAL
+361 
-368 GEDFT
+368 
-373 FEQYASIVPV
+373 
-383 VTKTLT
+383 
-389 LDLNHKTVD
+389 
-398 YLEVGFTET
+398 
-407 NEETQKKETLET
+407 
-419 GNLTVTGEAAYGR
+419 LTVTEPAA
-432 ILNLLFMAGTLNIRS
+432 
-447 GEIGGI
+447 
-453 LVDDNGVESPGG
+453 
-465 GLVCDVNSGSVTI
+465 
-478 SGGTVLG
+478 
-485 LTVLEGAAVTVNGG
+485 
-499 SAHAGEWVVASG
+499 
-511 ATLNITDGTFGD
+511 
-523 VQFTHNGTI
+523 
-532 AISGGTFQSIKSYIA
+532 
-547 EELQPLMSLL
+547 
-557 DTQKVHAFYK
+557 
-567 GDDVQDGNATEL
+567 
-579 ADVTVKEHT
+579 
-588 HSSENGKCD
+588 
-597 CGASYVA
+597 A
-604 SVTTSNG
+604 SVTTSSG
-611 VTNNYTSLDDALDAA
+611 VTNNYTSLDDALNAA
-626 QDGDTVTLLSNVDL
+626 QNGDTVTLLSDVDL
-640 GETYVTIDKSITFD
+640 GETFVTINKSITFD
-654 LGDKT
+654 LGGKT

-665 WLSYGVLLVK
+665 WLHDGVLVVK
-675 DATVTVKNGKVKATG
+675 DATVTVKNGTVKAAG
-690 IGSCAIRAYRSGASM
+690 DGSCAIRAYRSGANM

-742 AKSQVTLEGGT
+742 AKSRVTLEGGT

-759 NITNENV
+759 TITNKNV

-825 KIGNVEYASLSKAIN
+825 KIGDVEYASLSKAIN

-854 DLGSGAVLQVGSSK
+854 DLGNGAVLQVGSSK
-868 KDFTIDLDNHTLSAD
+868 KNFTIDLDSHTLSAD
-883 GDCLIMLHN
+883 GACLIMLHN

-940 LYDQRSVLLAYVT
+940 WNGQRSVWLAYVT
-953 YGTVVFDGGTY
+953 YGTVEFDGGTY
-964 TGGVLLE
+964 TGGVLLK
-971 TDGNAVLKSGTFQK
+971 TDGNAGLKSGTFQK

-1006 DDSQFWNDNTPLD
+1006 ESLFWNGDTVLD
-1019 LSNETQTADKV
+1019 LSNETQTEDEV

-1047 QKVCDH
+1047 HKVCDH
-1053 GSTDGKSMTED
+1053 GSADGKSMTED

-1154 VTVSNEKVTD
+1154 VTVINEKVTD

-1180 NGYWANDSYLQTTEG
+1180 NGYWANDSHLQTTEG

-1242 SGENLNCAWYKL
+1242 SGENLSCVWYKL

-1348 TKQTDAGRYKLTI
+1348 TKQTDAGSYKLTI

-1402 NMSANEWA
+1402 NMTAEEWA
-1410 TALKFKTLSASGV
+1410 KVLTFKTRSAYDV
-1423 VDVPSETYTIS
+1423 VSVPSDAYTIS

-1481 SKVITQSGGATF
+1481 SKVITQSGGAIF
-1493 TIKQATVT
+1493 TIAQADAPTNIRNGALNVINGTTLEYTYDAKQILPAAPNGTYGTVLY
-1501 SPGEITQL
+1501 SGEPSSN
-1509 VFNDL
+1509 FESG
-1514 AKTYTI
+1514 YTVNPFKVGI
-1520 DLAKL
+1520 N
-1525 LPKLSEGCAYGS
+1525 S
-1537 IQYQGHNYNFTDNA
+1537 
-1551 YLDGNDAVSV
+1551 
-1561 SKEGVLTLS
+1561 GVLTL
-1570 TVAASTANVGDQ
+1570 TIDAQNGGKTGK
-1582 IGTITVP
+1582 IGSVTIY
-1589 VVTTNYQKF
+1589 VTTDNYEIFNLPLDLYAVNQ
-1598 EFTIKVVIS
+1598 IKPMPDGKI
-1607 ARIPINA
+1607 
-1614 SGVTVS
+1614 T
-1620 ASEITYGQTL
+1620 ASEITYG
-1630 NESKLTATG
+1630 NELSASTITG
-1639 TMKHPG
+1639 TMKDPN
-1645 TGEEVKGTFAWTNPE
+1645 TGAKVEGTFSWQQPDNTIL
-1660 AKPGAAGDYT
+1660 D
-1670 ASWTFTPA
+1670 ASTLGHSVEWKFTPA
-1678 AGYEEYAPAT
+1678 AGYEKYATAT

-1717 QALITAGSVTSGG
+1717 QALITAGMTDYG

-1740 TYSQD
+1740 TYSQN
-1745 IPTGTDAGAYT
+1745 IPVGTDAGTYT

-1770 APASVPVRIGK
+1770 APASVAVRIGK
-1781 KPLTIIG
+1781 KPLTITG

-1794 TYDGTTNAD
+1794 PYDGTTDAG
-1803 ITSVTFGGS
+1803 ITSVTFDGVNLNRG
-1812 VTLQKD
+1812 T
-1818 KDYAVTARFDDASAG
+1818 DYTVTANFDDAG
-1833 NGKNITATVTLMG
+1833 VDNDKHITATVTLRG
-1846 QAAKNYALEQ
+1846 QAAKNYFLEQ
-1856 SSFPTTGSIT
+1856 SSFPTTGSII
-1866 KAAAPGSGLHPAVT
+1866 KAAAPRSGPLPAVT

-1909 VSYSLGGTY
+1909 VSYSLGSTH
-1918 LTDGYKNK
+1918 LTDGYKDTVQVK
-1926 VQAEVVEE
+1926 VMEE
-1934 NGQYKLKL
+1934 NGQYKMKL

-1949 NKVSSVGTLR
+1949 NEVSSVGTLR
-1959 LNVSSDNYQD
+1959 LYVSSDNYQD
-1969 FHLDIGVKAKNKDV
+1969 FPLDIGVRTKNKDV

-2100 TYTGTANDGTTYAD
+2100 TYTGTANDGTEYTG
-2114 TTPPAKAG
+2114 TTPPTKAG

-2134 YTLDPKTTT
+2134 YKLDADT
-2143 ADFTIAKRPATV
+2143 ATAEFTVAKRSATV

-2162 VYEENDPD
+2162 VYEEKDPE
-2170 LTYKVDGVLDGE
+2170 LTYKVSGVLDSE
-2182 TLTGI
+2182 TLEGI
-2187 TLTRA
+2187 TLARA
-2192 EGENAGKYAITATAD
+2192 EGENAGEYDITGTA
-2207 AGANPNYDVTFAE
+2207 ASANPNYDVKFVKGTF
-2220 GTLTIEPKS
+2220 TIKPKS
-2229 IKGATVVLGKG
+2229 IQSATVVLGKG
-2240 LIANGAEQT
+2240 LAANGAEQT

-2263 ADSYTVAGN
+2263 ANSYTVAGN
-2272 TATTPGSHTLTITA
+2272 TATAPGSHTLTITA
-2286 KGNYTG
+2286 KGNYTDSIAL
-2292 TVEQTYVIIPAKA
+2292 TYVIAPSKA
-2305 ESAPGEEIA
+2305 EDAPGEDIA
-2314 IGSGEVK
+2314 IDRGKVK
-2321 VVVKSEGTVPP
+2321 VVVLPEGAVPSVG
-2332 ATLLTNK
+2332 LLTDK

-2347 DSGDITADELAQI
+2347 NSGDITADELVQI
-2360 ADGASVDIALTVK
+2360 ANGASVDIVLTVK
-2373 EANVSAEIKTAM
+2373 EANVADKVKTAM

-2390 GCTIGQYLDIS
+2390 DYTIGQYLDIS
-2401 LFKYM
+2401 LLKYM
-2406 TVNGKQQ
+2406 TVNGSQQ
-2413 DGVALHTTK
+2413 AAVALPTTK
-2422 DALTISVVVPDAL
+2422 DALTISVAVPDAL

-2463 DAAGKTL
+2463 DAASKTL

-2491 SGSNPGSSNSSND
+2491 SGSNPGSNNSSNG

-2561 CKKRNDK
+2561 CKRRNNK

>member
-21 TGALAEEGQPPE
+21 TGALAAEGQPPE
-33 QTVSV
+33 QTVSA
-38 TQNAETGADENAPP
+38 TQEAQIPAPALEEKEEEKTTPAQTGAGENAPP
-52 AKPEENP
+52 ANPEENP

-65 AAEKNTADKETG
+65 AAEKNTADEETG
-77 KEAGQ
+77 KQAVQ
-82 NEPTAEGKNEPLA
+82 NEPTMEGKNELPA
-95 LGLDDAGQNG
+95 LNDAGQSAAG
-105 EGGGNGEAGGTYI
+105 GGIYVAPGSPTEGGGGTYI
-118 SGEDTRTEIWCVSKP
+118 PGEDKRTEIRCVSKP
-133 DSIGRGYDGTTDGG
+133 DSIGRSYDGTTDGG

-158 TNEIKLTEKT
+158 TNEIKLKEGTG
-168 DFTAKK
+168 FTAKK

-212 GNINKAYPDL
+212 GNINKAYPKL
-222 TVTLSKTAC
+222 TVSLSQTAC

-256 LASELKSWAGSSDV
+256 LASALKSWAGSSDV

-289 TYYIYAKTGETKNYE
+289 TYYVYAKTGETKNYE

-315 NEAVVEAASVTKADG
+315 NEAVVEAASVTKKDG

-335 YESLPAALNAAQDGD
+335 YESLPAALNAAQ
-350 TVKLLADHVTD
+350 
-361 ADALNAL
+361 N
-368 GEDFT
+368 
-373 FEQYASIVPV
+373 
-383 VTKTLT
+383 
-389 LDLNHKTVD
+389 
-398 YLEVGFTET
+398 
-407 NEETQKKETLET
+407 
-419 GNLTVTGEAAYGR
+419 
-432 ILNLLFMAGTLNIRS
+432 
-447 GEIGGI
+447 
-453 LVDDNGVESPGG
+453 
-465 GLVCDVNSGSVTI
+465 
-478 SGGTVLG
+478 
-485 LTVLEGAAVTVNGG
+485 
-499 SAHAGEWVVASG
+499 
-511 ATLNITDGTFGD
+511 
-523 VQFTHNGTI
+523 
-532 AISGGTFQSIKSYIA
+532 
-547 EELQPLMSLL
+547 
-557 DTQKVHAFYK
+557 
-567 GDDVQDGNATEL
+567 
-579 ADVTVKEHT
+579 
-588 HSSENGKCD
+588 
-597 CGASYVA
+597 
-604 SVTTSNG
+604 
-611 VTNNYTSLDDALDAA
+611 
-626 QDGDTVTLLSNVDL
+626 GDTVTLLSDVDL
-640 GETYVTIDKSITFD
+640 GETYVTISKSITFD
-654 LGDKT
+654 LNGKT
-659 LSSSKA
+659 LSSSKT
-665 WLSYGVLLVK
+665 WSSDGVLLVK
-675 DATVTVKNGKVKATG
+675 NATVTVKNGTVKATG

-705 TLEDVTAT
+705 TLEAVTAT
-713 VTSDKSSVTVG
+713 VTSNKSSVMVG

-742 AKSQVTLEGGT
+742 AKSQVTLKGGT

-759 NITNENV
+759 TMTNENV

-825 KIGNVEYASLSKAIN
+825 KIGNVEYASLSKAID

-854 DLGSGAVLQVGSSK
+854 DLGNGAVLQVGSSQK
-868 KDFTIDLDNHTLSAD
+868 NFTIDLDNHTLSAD
-883 GDCLIMLHN
+883 GACLIMLHN

-925 TLENVTAKSGSVADF
+925 TLENVTAKSGTVPDT
-940 LYDQRSVLLAYVT
+940 LNGQRSVLLAYVT
-953 YGTVVFDGGTY
+953 YGTVEFDGGTY
-964 TGGVLLE
+964 TGGVLLK
-971 TDGNAVLKSGTFQK
+971 TDGNAVLKSGTFRK
-985 GTNDYSIKTE
+985 GTNNYSIKTE

-1006 DDSQFWNDNTPLD
+1006 ESLFWNGDTVLD
-1019 LSNETQTADKV
+1019 LSSETQTADEV
-1030 TVRPCEHKW
+1030 TVRPCEHNW

-1053 GSTDGKSMTED
+1053 GSADGKSMTED
-1064 PCPTCGMKAAAQV
+1064 PCHTCGMKAAAQV

-1119 NPFIFD
+1119 NPFLFD
-1125 LNGHSVDALSVDAKA
+1125 LNGHNVDALSVDARA

-1164 LTLGSLLE
+1164 LTLGDLLE
-1172 EGYAFKYG
+1172 EGYAFKYET
-1180 NGYWANDSYLQTTEG
+1180 GYWADDSHKETISGLK
-1195 SFVTVEKA
+1195 VTVEKA
-1203 PIQSVNVYAKD
+1203 PIQSVKIYAKD
-1214 KNNQEILTI
+1214 KNHKEVPTTM
-1223 AYGATGEVT
+1223 AYGTTGEVT

-1237 KLSET
+1237 RMGET
-1242 SGENLNCAWYKL
+1242 SGADLSYLWYKL
-1254 TDDTA
+1254 EGAAATA
-1259 IPPLEGAA
+1259 PLEGATGANYTLPDNLAA
-1267 GTSYKLPADL
+1267 GTH
-1277 PAGTYTYRVT
+1277 TYLLIC
-1287 FTSDYYSKSA
+1287 TSGGYSKSA
-1297 EITITVTPISL
+1297 EITITVTPVSL
-1308 VGATV
+1308 EGAEV
-1313 TVSNLT
+1313 TVENPT
-1319 YNGNPQEPT
+1319 YNGQKQFPA
-1328 VTVKLGDETLSRDN
+1328 VTVKLDENTTLTKGTDFYVDATMQANAGS
-1342 DYTVQV
+1342 YT
-1348 TKQTDAGRYKLTI
+1348 LTVN
-1361 KGGGNY
+1361 GNGNY
-1367 SGEIK
+1367 SGKIEN
-1372 DVEWKIEP
+1372 VEWKIEP
-1380 MKIDSVMVSSDISKV
+1380 MKIDSVMVSSAISKV

-1423 VDVPSETYTIS
+1423 VDVPSEAYTIS

-1525 LPKLSEGCAYGS
+1525 LPKLSEGCEYGD
-1537 IQYQGHNYNFTDNA
+1537 IQYQGCDYHFTDST
-1551 YLDGNDAVSV
+1551 YLDSNNGMSV
-1561 SKEGVLTLS
+1561 SEEGILTLP
-1570 TVAASTANVGDQ
+1570 TVSAHTSDVNTQ

-1589 VVTTNYQKF
+1589 VVTTNYQNF
-1598 EFTIKVVIS
+1598 EFTIKVYIS
-1607 ARIPINA
+1607 ARIPPNA

-1620 ASEITYGQTL
+1620 ASDITYGQML

-1717 QALITAGSVTSGG
+1717 QALITAGMTDHG
-1730 TMQYSLTENG
+1730 TMLYSLTENG

-1756 VWYRVIGDANHNDT
+1756 VWYRVIGDENHNDT
-1770 APASVPVRIGK
+1770 TPASVAVRIGK
-1781 KPLTIIG
+1781 KPLAITG

-1794 TYDGTTNAD
+1794 PYDGTTNAD
-1803 ITSVTFGGS
+1803 IPSVTFDN
-1812 VTLQKD
+1812 VTLNRGT
-1818 KDYAVTARFDDASAG
+1818 DYTVTASFDDAGVG
-1833 NGKNITATVTLMG
+1833 NGKNVTATVTLTE
-1846 QAAKNYALEQ
+1846 QTAKNYALEQ

-1866 KAAAPGSGLHPAVT
+1866 KAAAPDFTKETALTIVNGHE
-1880 VINDLAKTYEM
+1880 KTYT
-1891 VLSNDYLP
+1891 VTLP
-1899 KLSSPCEYGN
+1899 ALPTLETPKAYGALTYEIGEIKLN
-1909 VSYSLGGTY
+1909 
-1918 LTDGYKNK
+1918 DGYYTSGAK
-1926 VQAEVVEE
+1926 VE
-1934 NGQYKLKL
+1934 NGEL
-1942 TVPAVDY
+1942 TLPIQKNDVETTG
-1949 NKVSSVGTLR
+1949 SVGTVTVVIKSINYKDITLTVK
-1959 LNVSSDNYQD
+1959 VSAVNQ
-1969 FHLDIGVKAKNKDV
+1969 IK
-1983 PVPDGPISASDITY
+1983 PVPDGTITATPITY
-1997 GQALNDSKI
+1997 GNELSASTITGTMQDPVTGVAVN
-2006 AGKMKAGGKAIDGTF
+2006 GTF
-2021 TWTNGTFKPA
+2021 TWDTPA
-2031 AGDYPASWTFTPAKG
+2031 VKLNAGSHNAKWTFTPDKSYG
-2046 YEEYATATGTATVT
+2046 GKYTTNTGTATVT
-2060 VDPKAVTVSI
+2060 VNPKAVTVSGITANDKVYDGTTNAGLDYSAVTLGGVLENDTLTVTATGTMESADVGEKKVTISNLTLGGDSAANYVLAESGNQTETTATITAKEVTATI

-2077 GSVTAAAAVLS
+2077 GSVTAAAAELS
-2088 GVVDG
+2088 GAVDG
-2093 ETVPVTL
+2093 ENVPVTL
-2100 TYTGTANDGTTYAD
+2100 TYTGNGYNDTAVPVN
-2114 TTPPAKAG
+2114 AG
-2122 TYTITATTTNPN
+2122 SYTVTASIANSN
-2134 YTLDPKTTT
+2134 YTLTGNTT
-2143 ADFTIAKRPATV
+2143 ADFVITPKAVTVSGITANDKVYDGTTNAVLDYSNAQFDGILENDKLTVAAKGMFEKAEAGKQNVAISDLKLGGDSAANYVLAESGNQTETTATITAKEVTV

-2162 VYEENDPD
+2162 VYEEKDPK
-2170 LTYKVDGVLDGE
+2170 LTYIVSGVLSGE
-2182 TLTGI
+2182 TLKGI
-2187 TLTRA
+2187 TLARA
-2192 EGENAGKYAITATAD
+2192 EGENAGEYDITATAD
-2207 AGANPNYDVTFAE
+2207 AGANPNYEVTFAE
-2220 GTLTIEPKS
+2220 GKFTINPKS
-2229 IKGATVVLGKG
+2229 IDGATVKLGKA
-2240 LIANGAEQT
+2240 LTANGAEQT

-2255 LLDGKELP
+2255 LLNDKELP

-2272 TATTPGSHTLTITA
+2272 TATDPGSHTLTITA

-2292 TVEQTYVIIPAKA
+2292 AVEQTYVIVPAKA
-2305 ESAPGEEIA
+2305 EDAPDKEIT
-2314 IGSGEVK
+2314 IGNGKVK
-2321 VVVKSEGTVPP
+2321 VDIKFEGTVPP
-2332 ATLLTNK
+2332 ATLLTDK

-2360 ADGASVDIALTVK
+2360 ADGAIMDIVLTVK
-2373 EANVSAEIKTAM
+2373 EANVPDAVKTAM

-2390 GCTIGQYLDIS
+2390 DYTIGQYLDIS

-2406 TVNGKQQ
+2406 TVNGNRQP
-2413 DGVALHTTK
+2413 GAALHTTK
-2422 DALTISVVVPDAL
+2422 NALPISVVVPDAL
-2435 INTNSAVNRTYCIV
+2435 IHTDSAVNRNYCIV
-2449 RNHEGTITVLDAAF
+2449 RCHEGAIAVLDAAF
-2463 DAAGKTL
+2463 DAANKTL
-2470 TFKTDRFSD
+2470 TFKTDRFSV

-2491 SGSNPGSSNSSND
+2491 SGSNPGSNNSSND

>member
-21 TGALAEEGQPPE
+21 TGALAAEGQPPE
-33 QTVSV
+33 QTVSA
-38 TQNAETGADENAPP
+38 TQEAQIPAPALEEKEEEKTTPAQTGAGENAPP
-52 AKPEENP
+52 ANPEENP

-65 AAEKNTADKETG
+65 AAEKNTADEETG
-77 KEAGQ
+77 KQAVQ
-82 NEPTAEGKNEPLA
+82 NEPTMEGKNELPA
-95 LGLDDAGQNG
+95 LNDAGQSAAG
-105 EGGGNGEAGGTYI
+105 GGIYVAPGSPTEGGGGTYI
-118 SGEDTRTEIWCVSKP
+118 PGEDKRTEIRCVSKP
-133 DSIGRGYDGTTDGG
+133 DSIGRSYDGTTDGG

-158 TNEIKLTEKT
+158 TNEIKLKEGTG
-168 DFTAKK
+168 FTAKK

-212 GNINKAYPDL
+212 GNINKAYPKL
-222 TVTLSKTAC
+222 TVSLSQTAC

-256 LASELKSWAGSSDV
+256 LASALKSWAGSSDV

-289 TYYIYAKTGETKNYE
+289 TYYVYAKTGETKNYE

-315 NEAVVEAASVTKADG
+315 NEAVVEAASVTKKDG

-335 YESLPAALNAAQDGD
+335 YESLPAALNAAQ
-350 TVKLLADHVTD
+350 
-361 ADALNAL
+361 N
-368 GEDFT
+368 
-373 FEQYASIVPV
+373 
-383 VTKTLT
+383 
-389 LDLNHKTVD
+389 
-398 YLEVGFTET
+398 
-407 NEETQKKETLET
+407 
-419 GNLTVTGEAAYGR
+419 
-432 ILNLLFMAGTLNIRS
+432 
-447 GEIGGI
+447 
-453 LVDDNGVESPGG
+453 
-465 GLVCDVNSGSVTI
+465 
-478 SGGTVLG
+478 
-485 LTVLEGAAVTVNGG
+485 
-499 SAHAGEWVVASG
+499 
-511 ATLNITDGTFGD
+511 
-523 VQFTHNGTI
+523 
-532 AISGGTFQSIKSYIA
+532 
-547 EELQPLMSLL
+547 
-557 DTQKVHAFYK
+557 
-567 GDDVQDGNATEL
+567 
-579 ADVTVKEHT
+579 
-588 HSSENGKCD
+588 
-597 CGASYVA
+597 
-604 SVTTSNG
+604 
-611 VTNNYTSLDDALDAA
+611 
-626 QDGDTVTLLSNVDL
+626 GDTVTLLSDVDL
-640 GETYVTIDKSITFD
+640 GETYVTISKSITFD
-654 LGDKT
+654 LNGKT
-659 LSSSKA
+659 LSSSKT
-665 WLSYGVLLVK
+665 WSSDGVLLVK
-675 DATVTVKNGKVKATG
+675 NATVTVKNGTVKATG

-705 TLEDVTAT
+705 TLEAVTAT
-713 VTSDKSSVTVG
+713 VTSNKSSVMVG

-742 AKSQVTLEGGT
+742 AKSQVTLKGGT

-759 NITNENV
+759 TMTNENV

-825 KIGNVEYASLSKAIN
+825 KIGNVEYASLSKAID

-854 DLGSGAVLQVGSSK
+854 DLGNGAVLQVGSSQK
-868 KDFTIDLDNHTLSAD
+868 NFTIDLDNHTLSAD
-883 GDCLIMLHN
+883 GACLIMLHN

-925 TLENVTAKSGSVADF
+925 TLENVTAKSGTVPDT
-940 LYDQRSVLLAYVT
+940 LNGQRSVLLAYVT
-953 YGTVVFDGGTY
+953 YGTVEFDGGTY
-964 TGGVLLE
+964 TGGVLLK
-971 TDGNAVLKSGTFQK
+971 TDGNAVLKSGTFRK
-985 GTNDYSIKTE
+985 GTNNYSIKTE

-1006 DDSQFWNDNTPLD
+1006 ESLFWNGDTVLD
-1019 LSNETQTADKV
+1019 LSSETQTADEV
-1030 TVRPCEHKW
+1030 TVRPCEHNW

-1053 GSTDGKSMTED
+1053 GSADGKSMTED
-1064 PCPTCGMKAAAQV
+1064 PCHTCGMKAAAQV

-1119 NPFIFD
+1119 NPFLFD
-1125 LNGHSVDALSVDAKA
+1125 LNGHNVDALSVDARA

-1164 LTLGSLLE
+1164 LTLGDLLE
-1172 EGYAFKYG
+1172 EGYAFKYET
-1180 NGYWANDSYLQTTEG
+1180 GYWADDSHKETISGLK
-1195 SFVTVEKA
+1195 VTVEKA
-1203 PIQSVNVYAKD
+1203 PIQSVKIYAKD
-1214 KNNQEILTI
+1214 KNHKEVPTTM
-1223 AYGATGEVT
+1223 AYGTTGEVT

-1237 KLSET
+1237 RMGET
-1242 SGENLNCAWYKL
+1242 SGADLSYLWYKL
-1254 TDDTA
+1254 EGAAATA
-1259 IPPLEGAA
+1259 PLEGATGANYTLPDNLAA
-1267 GTSYKLPADL
+1267 GTH
-1277 PAGTYTYRVT
+1277 TYLLIC
-1287 FTSDYYSKSA
+1287 TSGGYSKSA
-1297 EITITVTPISL
+1297 EITITVTPVSL
-1308 VGATV
+1308 EGAEV
-1313 TVSNLT
+1313 TVENPT
-1319 YNGNPQEPT
+1319 YNGQKQFPA
-1328 VTVKLGDETLSRDN
+1328 VTVKLDENTTLTKGTDFYVDATMQANAGS
-1342 DYTVQV
+1342 YT
-1348 TKQTDAGRYKLTI
+1348 LTVN
-1361 KGGGNY
+1361 GNGNY
-1367 SGEIK
+1367 SGKIEN
-1372 DVEWKIEP
+1372 VEWKIEP
-1380 MKIDSVMVSSDISKV
+1380 MKIDSVMVSSAISKV

-1423 VDVPSETYTIS
+1423 VDVPSEAYTIS

-1525 LPKLSEGCAYGS
+1525 LPKLSEGCEYGD
-1537 IQYQGHNYNFTDNA
+1537 IQYQGCDYHFTDST
-1551 YLDGNDAVSV
+1551 YLDSNNGMSV
-1561 SKEGVLTLS
+1561 SEEGILTLP
-1570 TVAASTANVGDQ
+1570 TVSAHTSDVNTQ

-1589 VVTTNYQKF
+1589 VVTTNYQNF
-1598 EFTIKVVIS
+1598 EFTIKVYIS
-1607 ARIPINA
+1607 ARIPPNA

-1620 ASEITYGQTL
+1620 ASDITYGQML

-1717 QALITAGSVTSGG
+1717 QALITAGMTDHG
-1730 TMQYSLTENG
+1730 TMLYSLTENG

-1770 APASVPVRIGK
+1770 APASVAVSIGK
-1781 KPLTIIG
+1781 KPLTITG
-1788 VTAASK
+1788 VTVAPK
-1794 TYDGTTNAD
+1794 PYDGTTNAD
-1803 ITSVTFGGS
+1803 ISSVTFDN
-1812 VTLQKD
+1812 VTLNRGT
-1818 KDYAVTARFDDASAG
+1818 DYTVTASFDDAGVG
-1833 NGKNITATVTLMG
+1833 NGKNVTATVTLTE
-1846 QAAKNYALEQ
+1846 QTAKNYALEQ

-1866 KAAAPGSGLHPAVT
+1866 KAAAPDFTKETALTIVNGHE
-1880 VINDLAKTYEM
+1880 KTYT
-1891 VLSNDYLP
+1891 VTLP
-1899 KLSSPCEYGN
+1899 ALPTLETPKAYGALTYEIGEIKLN
-1909 VSYSLGGTY
+1909 
-1918 LTDGYKNK
+1918 DGYYTSGAK
-1926 VQAEVVEE
+1926 VE
-1934 NGQYKLKL
+1934 NGEL
-1942 TVPAVDY
+1942 TLPIQKNDVETTG
-1949 NKVSSVGTLR
+1949 SVGTVTVVIKSINYKDITLTVK
-1959 LNVSSDNYQD
+1959 VSAVNQ
-1969 FHLDIGVKAKNKDV
+1969 IK
-1983 PVPDGPISASDITY
+1983 PVPDGTITATPITY
-1997 GQALNDSKI
+1997 GNELSASTITGTMQDPVTGVAVN
-2006 AGKMKAGGKAIDGTF
+2006 GTF
-2021 TWTNGTFKPA
+2021 TWDTPA
-2031 AGDYPASWTFTPAKG
+2031 VKLNAGSHNAKWTFTPDKSYG
-2046 YEEYATATGTATVT
+2046 GKYTTNTGTATVT
-2060 VDPKAVTVSI
+2060 VNPKAVTVSGITANDKVYDGTTNAGLDYSAVTLGGVLENDTLTVTATGTMESADVGEKKVTISNLTLGGDSAANYVLAESGNQTETTATITAKEVTATI

-2077 GSVTAAAAVLS
+2077 GSVTAAAAELS
-2088 GVVDG
+2088 GAVDG
-2093 ETVPVTL
+2093 ENVPVTL
-2100 TYTGTANDGTTYAD
+2100 TYTGNGYNDTAVPVN
-2114 TTPPAKAG
+2114 AG
-2122 TYTITATTTNPN
+2122 SYTVTASIANSN
-2134 YTLDPKTTT
+2134 YTLTGNTT
-2143 ADFTIAKRPATV
+2143 ADFVITPKAVTVSGITANDKVYDGTTNAVLDYSNAQFDGILENDKLTVAAKGMFEKAEAGKQNVAISDLKLGGDSAANYVLAESGNQTETTATITAKEVTV

-2162 VYEENDPD
+2162 VYEEKDPK
-2170 LTYKVDGVLDGE
+2170 LTYIVSGVLSGE
-2182 TLTGI
+2182 TLKGI

-2192 EGENAGKYAITATAD
+2192 EGENAGQYAITATAD
-2207 AGANPNYDVTFAE
+2207 AGANPNYKVMFAE

-2272 TATTPGSHTLTITA
+2272 TATTPDSHTLTITA

-2305 ESAPGEEIA
+2305 EDAPGEEIA

-2360 ADGASVDIALTVK
+2360 ADGANVDIALTVK

-2406 TVNGKQQ
+2406 TVNGNQQ
-2413 DGVALHTTK
+2413 AGVALHTTK

-2463 DAAGKTL
+2463 DAASKTL

-2491 SGSNPGSSNSSND
+2491 SGSNPGSNNSSNG